1 MADKQ
6 IYIKISA
13 DSAQPVAA
21 VKAMRNELS
30 RLEKAYNAI
39 NTSTATG
46 AQRAQKLQK
55 EMADLRALIKQQEAD
70 MKKVEKVI
78 TNLSNASLSQ
88 LNQAL
93 RQVKKEMSRTSESS
107 PKLEELRQKYKAIT
121 DQIKVMQGEMLN
133 IKKHMGE
140 LSTQTDSWLQR
151 AINQQK
157 QLVASTQKTS
167 SAYQS
172 QVNILHQLQNE
183 QTRRAVA
190 TISGGGASAD
200 ALRSA
205 RANLASYRDQLGKGG
220 ILPASGNV
228 AAEIERINAELKKCD
243 DQLDAIA
250 GKEKQIELTTD
261 QLQQKADNI
270 ILDPKK
276 FSPKEIKAA
285 IDEIQRKLST
295 LGTGDTARKKLNEQM
310 KQLQNILAG
319 VDHELVD
326 IGNLLQ
332 PANLRKAPLETLQK
346 AAKQLETEMA
356 KLNRDQQQYIDKQK
370 QLAAIRGEIE
380 RTTGAINKQ
389 GSAWK
394 TTFRNI
400 SMYFGVFQLFSIA
413 QQKLQGM
420 LQSNLAYS
428 DQLADIR
435 KVTGLATK
443 EVNELSE
450 SLAKINTRSTV
461 QDLADLAYQGGKMG
475 FGKYGVEGMS
485 AFVRAADQVKVALSD
500 DLGDDSLL
508 QISKLVDT
516 MGLIPKLGVERSM
529 LAVGSSINQLSATS
543 TASGTHIV
551 DFAKRLTGL
560 SRITG
565 ITTPELLA
573 LGSAADALGQAPEVA
588 ATAFGKL
595 FTSLQTNHN
604 LIEQQ
609 LNMEKG
615 TINNLFSQGK
625 AMEAILQIMEKM
637 REKGNMNALG
647 NIWKDLGSEGQR
659 LIGVMA
665 TMSKNV
671 DTVRAHVEESNE
683 AFAEATSLTNEY
695 ALKQDT
701 ANAILEKGNNL
712 WAKAFTNPEG
722 VDMVK
727 QMAQAWYDLSK
738 SMTSNEASMWIMK
751 NLLGLIAAELKILL
765 ALLPAILTGLLF
777 KGASVAII
785 GLASSIGLM
794 GKASVLATLQTN
806 GLVAAWHALN
816 TAQKMNVIGLCISL
830 LTGLAIAIGSVIK
843 SGQKA
848 TTWMQG
854 FNSTMSDF
862 NREFAIADDRLKR
875 FKKAIDEAA
884 NGSRQ
889 RAAAIRNFNKEY
901 GQYLSKML
909 TEKSTAYDVAKAYK
923 EVVKQL
929 RAKIALQMKE
939 KDITSQVAPRVGWSA
954 DRLTEYDN
962 VAGGS
967 AYNGTWLKAY
977 VDDMQK
983 AGKSVEE
990 INKDLARKLGVN
1002 GEIAADAYKSRSSKS
1017 PTEWFD
1023 VQGYV
1028 RDMRMNSGPE
1038 STLTPNEV
1046 RANNTRALTQA
1057 ERMLYAATR
1066 YATQAYSATNAMNRV
1081 NKKWKPFEDD
1091 LVTATEDESP
1101 GALDNDAPD
1110 KEAERRRKQAE
1121 NDQKRAWR
1129 EDMAQAQSEA
1139 KAIIDNIKNFY
1150 QRQITEV
1157 LRTANEQNWDT
1168 TLTQAAVRAVEGRM
1182 NLALS
1187 NARKGIAGVKNTW
1200 DEFKMTMN
1208 DDMREHADEVGYNE
1222 SKQLLDAIQNNN
1234 LEALRQKIST
1244 LSKNLNMPETAAID
1258 AIWKNASL
1266 NEKANETAEQKRR
1279 KEINNRLLE
1288 RNYTRKVDDEYTQ
1301 SMETLGFFDIDEKQL
1316 QVLMGKDEK
1325 AIETLLNKRSE
1336 DIANLLKNAREN
1348 IVELYNTDVSTES
1361 GRNRLMEILFG
1372 KDWDQDDTELKQI
1385 MELYGN
1391 DMQVFYNELLKYS
1404 DAYTMALKKAHE
1416 EQKKILD
1423 FKWERSA
1430 QYKANQAAQDDAN
1443 MLASGVG
1450 QFSAK
1455 FQKKKEAGE
1464 DVPRND
1470 VYGTSSFIS
1479 SMGHD
1484 PEIDSYRLK
1493 MEAAAAYYDF
1503 LKAHQADA
1511 ETMRNAEQAVLRSEM
1526 EYAKAV
1532 AEQMKQ
1538 RINDVYQL
1546 ATPVEEFGTAMGKA
1560 FATMTQDAE
1569 AGRAAIREAI
1579 GDMIN
1584 GFMEQTVKMTE
1595 EWIKRRIMQQMNDRL
1610 TSTAMKQAADEQVGI
1625 EEDKQDKITD
1635 TTQKGGKKKQ
1645 SIFSSI
1651 GSAITS
1657 IFKRQEKKEVSMEEG
1672 KQSEILNIQKE
1683 GGEAQEILNV
1693 GVKSSIADVTQEI
1706 GSQTLQTEQAQAT
1719 QEVQTESAKTQANT
1733 VMGIASGASKI
1744 IGSLGWWGIPLV
1756 AVITALLNGLLSF
1769 AMSQVSSLF
1778 GGGSEAST
1786 SDSGPN
1792 VKLATGMLT
1801 YDSGNVQSVS
1811 GGSPAGSPSPSGYS
1825 PSATPVSSGS
1835 PAGYGGDRT
1844 PVLGTDGYVY
1854 QARQVPQLQTG
1865 LVTSPIATMVNGQPS
1880 LVGERGPEMVI
1891 GRETT
1896 AAMQMARPD
1905 LLAAIVKFDKNYSNG
1920 HAYRTYDEGNLSDFL
1935 GTDGTTTPDG
1945 SPSDNTITKEDIDD
1959 LRSTLSEF
1967 TAVMLAIKR
1976 NGLHVNKYGR
1986 GGITQESQDG
1996 ANFMRR
2002 NSGDRLWKG

>member
-183 QTRRAVA
+183 QARRAVA

-243 DQLDAIA
+243 DQLDVIA

-285 IDEIQRKLST
+285 IDEIQRKLSN

-380 RTTGAINKQ
+380 RTTGAINRQ

-443 EVNELSE
+443 EVNDLSE
-450 SLAKINTRSTV
+450 SLAKISTRSTV

-529 LAVGSSINQLSATS
+529 LSVGSAINQLSATS

-615 TINNLFSQGK
+615 TINNLFQQGK

-794 GKASVLATLQTN
+794 GKASVLATLQTK

-967 AYNGTWLKAY
+967 PYNGTWLKAY
-977 VDDMQK
+977 VEDMQK
-983 AGKSVEE
+983 AGKSVEA

-1023 VQGYV
+1023 VHGYV

-1057 ERMLYAATR
+1057 EQMLYAATR
-1066 YATQAYSATNAMNRV
+1066 YASQAYSATNALNRV

-1110 KEAERRRKQAE
+1110 KEAERRRKAEEAARRKALRQEMREEQGKAQAIVDNVKNYYERQIAAITEMATKTGMDSELQKKLVDGMTIRMNNALANVRQAIAGTE
-1121 NDQKRAWR
+1121 NDW
-1129 EDMAQAQSEA
+1129 AQFRQSMINDLYEP
-1139 KAIIDNIKNFY
+1139 
-1150 QRQITEV
+1150 
-1157 LRTANEQNWDT
+1157 
-1168 TLTQAAVRAVEGRM
+1168 
-1182 NLALS
+1182 LS
-1187 NARKGIAGVKNTW
+1187 
-1200 DEFKMTMN
+1200 
-1208 DDMREHADEVGYNE
+1208 ADGTNQ
-1222 SKQLLDAIQNNN
+1222 STQLLDNIIHNDVEK
-1234 LEALRQKIST
+1234 LKDMITT
-1244 LSKNLNMPETAAID
+1244 LSKELGQNGSVLLD
-1258 AIWKNASL
+1258 QIWRKATENELKNV
-1266 NEKANETAEQKRR
+1266 NQQNKAYQDRQKV
-1279 KEINNRLLE
+1279 LLE
-1288 RNYTRKVDDEYTQ
+1288 KNYTGKVNLDYENQMEQFGVAELTSEQVAQMMGWSQKGNNEAIQQFIDDRTAQ
-1301 SMETLGFFDIDEKQL
+1301 WQ
-1316 QVLMGKDEK
+1316 K
-1325 AIETLLNKRSE
+1325 AFT
-1336 DIANLLKNAREN
+1336 ATREN
-1348 IVELYNTDVSTES
+1348 IVELLSVDANSEDAPDKVLT
-1361 GRNRLMEILFG
+1361 ILFG
-1372 KDWDQDDTELKQI
+1372 KEYKSYLAGTGLSSLLNMSADQFK
-1385 MELYGN
+1385 
-1391 DMQVFYNELLKYS
+1391 VFYQKLIEYS
-1404 DAYTMALKKAHE
+1404 DAYTDAQKKAYDE
-1416 EQKKILD
+1416 AKRRAD
-1423 FKWERSA
+1423 FVFNNNPTIQSIDKSTQQLSTINSDTQRFESD
-1430 QYKANQAAQDDAN
+1430 KN
-1443 MLASGVG
+1443 VG
-1450 QFSAK
+1450 Q
-1455 FQKKKEAGE
+1455 Q
-1464 DVPRND
+1464 
-1470 VYGTSSFIS
+1470 
-1479 SMGHD
+1479 MGMSWNMDSD
-1484 PEIDSYRLK
+1484 PEILRYRLLA
-1493 MEAAAAYYDF
+1493 ERARLYYEDM
-1503 LKAHQADA
+1503 A
-1511 ETMRNAEQAVLRSEM
+1511 RLRE
-1526 EYAKAV
+1526 
-1532 AEQMKQ
+1532 
-1538 RINDVYQL
+1538 
-1546 ATPVEEFGTAMGKA
+1546 
-1560 FATMTQDAE
+1560 
-1569 AGRAAIREAI
+1569 
-1579 GDMIN
+1579 
-1584 GFMEQTVKMTE
+1584 
-1595 EWIKRRIMQQMNDRL
+1595 
-1610 TSTAMKQAADEQVGI
+1610 
-1625 EEDKQDKITD
+1625 QDKISEQQLTD
-1635 TTQKGGKKKQ
+1635 
-1645 SIFSSI
+1645 
-1651 GSAITS
+1651 A
-1657 IFKRQEKKEVSMEEG
+1657 KRQMMEA
-1672 KQSEILNIQKE
+1672 QSEMADSVARKFQERVSLLQNSSEPLNTFAE
-1683 GGEAQEILNV
+1683 GVGESLGNMIY
-1693 GVKSSIADVTQEI
+1693 D
-1706 GSQTLQTEQAQAT
+1706 TEQSDVKFKDLLKDMLKSYVKMSLQLIAQDLTRRVTKQLYYRQEEADETMHQATMLQIQQLYQSLMLTAQAT
-1719 QEVQTESAKTQANT
+1719 GDAARLTQHSTSNATELADEAGATTGK
-1733 VMGIASGASKI
+1733 VGLGIAGGAAKI
-1744 IGSLGWWGIPLV
+1744 IGTLGWWGIPLIG
-1756 AVITALLNGLLSF
+1756 VITALLMGLLSW
-1769 AMSQVSSLF
+1769 AIGLAF
-1778 GGGSEAST
+1778 GGDE
-1786 SDSGPN
+1786 SGGADAATPS

-1811 GGSPAGSPSPSGYS
+1811 GGSPAGNPSPSGYS
-1825 PSATPVSSGS
+1825 PSATPASSGS

-1945 SPSDNTITKEDIDD
+1945 SPSDNTLTKEDIDG

-1976 NGLHVNKYGR
+1976 DGLHVNKFGR
-1986 GGITQESQDG
+1986 GSITQESQDG

>member
-30 RLEKAYNAI
+30 RLQKAYDAI

-70 MKKVEKVI
+70 MNKVSKVI

-93 RQVKKEMSRTSESS
+93 RQVKKEISRTSESS

-121 DQIKVMQGEMLN
+121 DQIKVMNGEMIN

-157 QLVASTQKTS
+157 QLVESTQKTS
-167 SAYQS
+167 SAYQG

-183 QTRRAVA
+183 QARRAVS
-190 TISGGGASAD
+190 TISDGGASAD
-200 ALRSA
+200 ALRTA
-205 RANLASYRDQLGKGG
+205 RANLVSYRDQLGKGG

-228 AAEIERINAELKKCD
+228 ATEIERINAELKKCD

-250 GKEKQIELTTD
+250 GKERQIELTTD

-276 FSPKEIKAA
+276 FSPKEIKTA
-285 IDEIQRKLST
+285 IDEIQKKLNN
-295 LGTGDTARKKLNEQM
+295 LGTNDTARKKLNEQM
-310 KQLQNILAG
+310 KQLKNILDG
-319 VDHELVD
+319 VDHELVN
-326 IGNLLQ
+326 IGDLLK
-332 PANLRKAPLETLQK
+332 PGNLRKAPLETLQK
-346 AAKQLETEMA
+346 AAKQLENEMA

-380 RTTGAINKQ
+380 RTTGAINRQ

-443 EVNELSE
+443 EVNELSD
-450 SLAKINTRSTV
+450 SLATLNTRSTV

-475 FGKYGVEGMS
+475 FGQYGVEGMA

-671 DTVRAHVEESNE
+671 DTVRAHVEESNV
-683 AFAEATSLTNEY
+683 AFEEATSLTNEY

-751 NLLGLIAAELKILL
+751 NLLGLIAGELKILL

-777 KGASVAII
+777 KGASVAIV

-794 GKASVLATLQTN
+794 GKNAVLATLQTK

-830 LTGLAIAIGSVIK
+830 LTGLAIAIASVIK
-843 SGQKA
+843 KGNEA
-848 TTWMQG
+848 TQWMQG

-875 FKKAIDEAA
+875 FKKAIDDAA
-884 NGSRQ
+884 TGSRQ

-909 TEKSTAYDVAKAYK
+909 TEKSTADDIAKAYK

-939 KDITSQVAPRVGWSA
+939 KDITSQVAPRIGWSA

-967 AYNGTWLKAY
+967 AYNGTWLKGY
-977 VDDMQK
+977 VEDMQK

-990 INKDLARKLGVN
+990 INKDLAKKLGVN

-1023 VQGYV
+1023 VQGYA
-1028 RDMRMNSGPE
+1028 RDMRMNSGLE
-1038 STLTPNEV
+1038 STLTPNEI

-1057 ERMLYAATR
+1057 EQMLYAATR
-1066 YATQAYSATNAMNRV
+1066 YASQAYSASNAMNRV
-1081 NKKWKPFEDD
+1081 NKKWKPFEED
-1091 LVTATEDESP
+1091 LSTVTDETP
-1101 GALDNDAPD
+1101 GTLDNDAVD
-1110 KEAERRRKQAE
+1110 KEAEKRRKAEEAARRKALRAEMKEEQAKAQAIVDNVKNYYERQIAAITEMATKTGMDSELQKKLIDGMTVRMNNALANVRQAIAGTE
-1121 NDQKRAWR
+1121 NDWADFRQSMINDLYEPLS
-1129 EDMAQAQSEA
+1129 EDGTNQS
-1139 KAIIDNIKNFY
+1139 
-1150 QRQITEV
+1150 T
-1157 LRTANEQNWDT
+1157 
-1168 TLTQAAVRAVEGRM
+1168 
-1182 NLALS
+1182 
-1187 NARKGIAGVKNTW
+1187 
-1200 DEFKMTMN
+1200 
-1208 DDMREHADEVGYNE
+1208 
-1222 SKQLLDAIQNNN
+1222 QLLDNIIHNDIDKLKEMITVLSKELGQNGSVLLDQIWRKATENQLANAKQENKAYQERQKVLLEKNYTGKVNLDYENQMEQFGVAELTSEQIAKMMGWSQKGNNEAIQQF
-1234 LEALRQKIST
+1234 LDDRTEQWQKAFASARKNVVDL
-1244 LSKNLNMPETAAID
+1244 LSVD
-1258 AIWKNASL
+1258 AN
-1266 NEKANETAEQKRR
+1266 
-1279 KEINNRLLE
+1279 
-1288 RNYTRKVDDEYTQ
+1288 
-1301 SMETLGFFDIDEKQL
+1301 
-1316 QVLMGKDEK
+1316 
-1325 AIETLLNKRSE
+1325 SE
-1336 DIANLLKNAREN
+1336 DAPDKVL
-1348 IVELYNTDVSTES
+1348 T
-1361 GRNRLMEILFG
+1361 ILFG
-1372 KDWDQDDTELKQI
+1372 KDYKSYLAGTGLSSLLNMSADQFK
-1385 MELYGN
+1385 
-1391 DMQVFYNELLKYS
+1391 VFYQKLIEYS
-1404 DAYTMALKKAHE
+1404 DAYTDAQKKAYDE
-1416 EQKKILD
+1416 AKRRAD
-1423 FKWERSA
+1423 FIFNNNPTIQSIDQSTQQLSTINSDQQRFESDK
-1430 QYKANQAAQDDAN
+1430 NI
-1443 MLASGVG
+1443 G
-1450 QFSAK
+1450 Q
-1455 FQKKKEAGE
+1455 Q
-1464 DVPRND
+1464 
-1470 VYGTSSFIS
+1470 
-1479 SMGHD
+1479 MGMSWNIDSD
-1484 PEIDSYRLK
+1484 PEILRYRLLAERARLYYEDMARLREQDK
-1493 MEAAAAYYDF
+1493 ISEQQLTDAKRQMMEAQSNMADQVARKFHERVSLLQNFSEPLNTFAEGVGESLGNMIYDTEQSDVKMKDLLKDMLKSYVKMSLQLIAQDLTRRVTKQLYYRQEEMD
-1503 LKAHQADA
+1503 
-1511 ETMRNAEQAVLRSEM
+1511 ETMHQQTMLQIQQLYQSLMLTAQTTGDAARLTQHATSNATELS
-1526 EYAKAV
+1526 
-1532 AEQMKQ
+1532 
-1538 RINDVYQL
+1538 
-1546 ATPVEEFGTAMGKA
+1546 
-1560 FATMTQDAE
+1560 AE
-1569 AGRAAIREAI
+1569 AGATT
-1579 GDMIN
+1579 G
-1584 GFMEQTVKMTE
+1584 K
-1595 EWIKRRIMQQMNDRL
+1595 
-1610 TSTAMKQAADEQVGI
+1610 VG
-1625 EEDKQDKITD
+1625 
-1635 TTQKGGKKKQ
+1635 
-1645 SIFSSI
+1645 
-1651 GSAITS
+1651 
-1657 IFKRQEKKEVSMEEG
+1657 
-1672 KQSEILNIQKE
+1672 L
-1683 GGEAQEILNV
+1683 
-1693 GVKSSIADVTQEI
+1693 
-1706 GSQTLQTEQAQAT
+1706 
-1719 QEVQTESAKTQANT
+1719 
-1733 VMGIASGASKI
+1733 GIAGGAAKI
-1744 IGSLGWWGIPLV
+1744 IGTLGFWGIPLIG
-1756 AVITALLNGLLSF
+1756 VITALLMGLLSW
-1769 AMSQVSSLF
+1769 AIGLAF
-1778 GGGSEAST
+1778 GGD
-1786 SDSGPN
+1786 DSGASASDATPN

-1801 YDSGNVQSVS
+1801 YDSGNVQSV
-1811 GGSPAGSPSPSGYS
+1811 GNGSPVASPSGYA
-1825 PSATPVSSGS
+1825 PSASPGGSGAPVGS
-1835 PAGYGGDRT
+1835 AGGDRT
-1844 PVLGTDGYVY
+1844 PVLGSDGYVY

-1920 HAYRTYDEGNLSDFL
+1920 HAYRTYDEGNLSDFA
-1935 GTDGTTTPDG
+1935 TVPDG
-1945 SPSDNTITKEDIDD
+1945 SPSGEGTLTKEDIDG
-1959 LRSTLSEF
+1959 LRSSLSEF

-1986 GGITQESQDG
+1986 GGIAQESQDG

>member
-30 RLEKAYNAI
+30 RLQKAYDAI

-93 RQVKKEMSRTSESS
+93 RQVKKEISRTSESS

-121 DQIKVMQGEMLN
+121 DQIKVMNGEMIN

-157 QLVASTQKTS
+157 QLVESTQKTS
-167 SAYQS
+167 SAYQG

-183 QTRRAVA
+183 QARRAVS
-190 TISGGGASAD
+190 TISDGGASAD
-200 ALRSA
+200 ALRTA
-205 RANLASYRDQLGKGG
+205 RANLVSYRDQLGKGG

-228 AAEIERINAELKKCD
+228 ATEIERINAELKKCD

-285 IDEIQRKLST
+285 IDEIQKKLNN
-295 LGTGDTARKKLNEQM
+295 LGTNDTARKKLNEQM
-310 KQLQNILAG
+310 KQLKNILDG
-319 VDHELVD
+319 VDHELVN
-326 IGNLLQ
+326 IGDLLK
-332 PANLRKAPLETLQK
+332 PGNLRKAPLETLQK
-346 AAKQLETEMA
+346 AAKQLENEMA

-380 RTTGAINKQ
+380 RTTGAINRQ

-443 EVNELSE
+443 EVNELSD
-450 SLAKINTRSTV
+450 SLATLNTRSTV

-671 DTVRAHVEESNE
+671 DTVRAHVEESNV
-683 AFAEATSLTNEY
+683 AFEEATSLTNEY

-727 QMAQAWYDLSK
+727 QMALAWYDLSK

-794 GKASVLATLQTN
+794 GKNAVLATLQTK

-830 LTGLAIAIGSVIK
+830 LTGLAIAIASVIK
-843 SGQKA
+843 KGNEA

-909 TEKSTAYDVAKAYK
+909 TEKSTAADIAKAYK

-967 AYNGTWLKAY
+967 AYNGTWLKGY

-1023 VQGYV
+1023 VHGYA
-1028 RDMRMNSGPE
+1028 RDMRMNSGLE
-1038 STLTPNEV
+1038 STLTPNEI

-1057 ERMLYAATR
+1057 EQMLYAATR
-1066 YATQAYSATNAMNRV
+1066 YASQAYSATNAMNRV
-1081 NKKWKPFEDD
+1081 NKKWKPFEED
-1091 LVTATEDESP
+1091 LSTVTDETP
-1101 GALDNDAPD
+1101 GTLDNDAPD
-1110 KEAERRRKQAE
+1110 KEAEKRRKAEEAARRKALRAEMKEEQAKAQAIVDNVKNYYERQIAAITEMATKTGMDSELQKKLVDGMTVRMNNALANVRQAIAGTE
-1121 NDQKRAWR
+1121 NDWTQFRQSMINDLYEPLS
-1129 EDMAQAQSEA
+1129 EDGTNQS
-1139 KAIIDNIKNFY
+1139 
-1150 QRQITEV
+1150 T
-1157 LRTANEQNWDT
+1157 
-1168 TLTQAAVRAVEGRM
+1168 
-1182 NLALS
+1182 
-1187 NARKGIAGVKNTW
+1187 
-1200 DEFKMTMN
+1200 
-1208 DDMREHADEVGYNE
+1208 
-1222 SKQLLDAIQNNN
+1222 QLLDNIIHNDIDK
-1234 LEALRQKIST
+1234 LKEMIMV
-1244 LSKNLNMPETAAID
+1244 LSKELGQNGSVLLD
-1258 AIWKNASL
+1258 QIWRKATE
-1266 NEKANETAEQKRR
+1266 NE
-1279 KEINNRLLE
+1279 
-1288 RNYTRKVDDEYTQ
+1288 
-1301 SMETLGFFDIDEKQL
+1301 
-1316 QVLMGKDEK
+1316 
-1325 AIETLLNKRSE
+1325 
-1336 DIANLLKNAREN
+1336 LKNANQQNKAYQERQKVLLEKNYTGKVNLDYEN
-1348 IVELYNTDVSTES
+1348 QMEQFGVAELTSEQIAQMMGWSQKGNNEAIQQFLDDRTEQWQKAFAS
-1361 GRNRLMEILFG
+1361 ARKNVVDLLSVDANSEDAPDKVLTILFG
-1372 KDWDQDDTELKQI
+1372 KDYKSYLAGTGLSSLLNMSADQFK
-1385 MELYGN
+1385 
-1391 DMQVFYNELLKYS
+1391 VFYQKLIEYS
-1404 DAYTMALKKAHE
+1404 DAYTDAQKKAYDE
-1416 EQKKILD
+1416 AKRRAD
-1423 FKWERSA
+1423 FIFNNNPTIQSIDQSTQQLSTINSDQQRFESDK
-1430 QYKANQAAQDDAN
+1430 NI
-1443 MLASGVG
+1443 G
-1450 QFSAK
+1450 Q
-1455 FQKKKEAGE
+1455 Q
-1464 DVPRND
+1464 
-1470 VYGTSSFIS
+1470 
-1479 SMGHD
+1479 MGMSWNIDSD
-1484 PEIDSYRLK
+1484 PEILRYRLLAERARLYYEDMARLREQDK
-1493 MEAAAAYYDF
+1493 ISEQQLTDAKRQMMEAQSNMADQVARKFHERVSLLQNFSEPLNTFAEGVGESLGNMIYDTEQSDVKMKDLLKDMLKSYVKMSLQLIAQDLTRRVTKQLYYRQEEMD
-1503 LKAHQADA
+1503 
-1511 ETMRNAEQAVLRSEM
+1511 ETMHQQTMLQIQQLYQSLMLTAQTTGDAARLTQHATSNATELS
-1526 EYAKAV
+1526 
-1532 AEQMKQ
+1532 
-1538 RINDVYQL
+1538 
-1546 ATPVEEFGTAMGKA
+1546 
-1560 FATMTQDAE
+1560 AE
-1569 AGRAAIREAI
+1569 AGATT
-1579 GDMIN
+1579 G
-1584 GFMEQTVKMTE
+1584 K
-1595 EWIKRRIMQQMNDRL
+1595 
-1610 TSTAMKQAADEQVGI
+1610 VG
-1625 EEDKQDKITD
+1625 
-1635 TTQKGGKKKQ
+1635 
-1645 SIFSSI
+1645 
-1651 GSAITS
+1651 
-1657 IFKRQEKKEVSMEEG
+1657 
-1672 KQSEILNIQKE
+1672 L
-1683 GGEAQEILNV
+1683 
-1693 GVKSSIADVTQEI
+1693 
-1706 GSQTLQTEQAQAT
+1706 
-1719 QEVQTESAKTQANT
+1719 
-1733 VMGIASGASKI
+1733 GIAGGAAKI
-1744 IGSLGWWGIPLV
+1744 IGTLGFWGIPLIG
-1756 AVITALLNGLLSF
+1756 VITALLMGLLSW
-1769 AMSQVSSLF
+1769 AIGLAF
-1778 GGGSEAST
+1778 GGD
-1786 SDSGPN
+1786 DSGASASDATPN

-1801 YDSGNVQSVS
+1801 YDSGNVQSV
-1811 GGSPAGSPSPSGYS
+1811 GNGSPVASPSGYA
-1825 PSATPVSSGS
+1825 PSASPGGSGA
-1835 PAGYGGDRT
+1835 PAGAAGGDRT
-1844 PVLGTDGYVY
+1844 PVLGSDGYVY

-1920 HAYRTYDEGNLSDFL
+1920 HAYRTYDEGNLSDFA
-1935 GTDGTTTPDG
+1935 TVPDG
-1945 SPSDNTITKEDIDD
+1945 SPSGEGTLTKEDIDG
-1959 LRSTLSEF
+1959 LRSSLSEF
-1967 TAVMLAIKR
+1967 TAVMLSIKR

-1986 GGITQESQDG
+1986 GGIAQESQDG

>member
-183 QTRRAVA
+183 QARRAVA

-285 IDEIQRKLST
+285 IDEIQRKLSN

-380 RTTGAINKQ
+380 RTTGAINRQ

-615 TINNLFSQGK
+615 TINNLFQQGK

-671 DTVRAHVEESNE
+671 DTVRDHVDEANE
-683 AFAEATSLTNEY
+683 AFSEATSLTNEY

-701 ANAILEKGNNL
+701 ANAILEKANNL
-712 WAKAFTNPEG
+712 WEKAFVYPGG
-722 VDMVK
+722 VANVK
-727 QMAQAWYDLSK
+727 EMAQAWYDLSEAL
-738 SMTSNEASMWIMK
+738 TSSTLYMGEMKVALWMIIEAVKLLITLLPTLIEFFLFKGIAAGAMALYRGFVALRASIIGATAAQVGLNAAMK
-751 NLLGLIAAELKILL
+751 ANLFGLIA
-765 ALLPAILTGLLF
+765 
-777 KGASVAII
+777 S
-785 GLASSIGLM
+785 
-794 GKASVLATLQTN
+794 
-806 GLVAAWHALN
+806 LVA
-816 TAQKMNVIGLCISL
+816 TAVGWLISY
-830 LTGLAIAIGSVIK
+830 A
-843 SGQKA
+843 
-848 TTWMQG
+848 
-854 FNSTMSDF
+854 
-862 NREFAIADDRLKR
+862 
-875 FKKAIDEAA
+875 KKADEAA
-884 NGSRQ
+884 ESQQTVN
-889 RAAAIRNFNKEY
+889 RALAEAQAEYLKLKRKLDDYVKAMSQANLAEETRRKLLRGFNRDYKEY
-901 GQYLSKML
+901 LDKLGIEVNNVNQLRGAY
-909 TEKSTAYDVAKAYK
+909 EKLNSEIKKKAYFELREKTLSSYVGDAQQTQADAMIKFQKVMQKYGMNVNADYVVNNQHLGMVGAVKGVYQQAYPNAKFDNRHNNGMGRFYPAMSTDSGATWQEISLDPAGLNTKAMDQMEEVSNAVNDIIIAFRDVRTKTK
-923 EVVKQL
+923 EVHDAFDGL
-929 RAKIALQMKE
+929 
-939 KDITSQVAPRVGWSA
+939 VGDWDA
-954 DRLTEYDN
+954 DFKSLT
-962 VAGGS
+962 
-967 AYNGTWLKAY
+967 
-977 VDDMQK
+977 
-983 AGKSVEE
+983 
-990 INKDLARKLGVN
+990 
-1002 GEIAADAYKSRSSKS
+1002 
-1017 PTEWFD
+1017 
-1023 VQGYV
+1023 
-1028 RDMRMNSGPE
+1028 
-1038 STLTPNEV
+1038 
-1046 RANNTRALTQA
+1046 
-1057 ERMLYAATR
+1057 
-1066 YATQAYSATNAMNRV
+1066 
-1081 NKKWKPFEDD
+1081 
-1091 LVTATEDESP
+1091 ESP
-1101 GALDNDAPD
+1101 GALDNEAPD
-1110 KEAERRRKQAE
+1110 KDAERLRKQAE

-1168 TLTQAAVRAVEGRM
+1168 TLTQSAVRAVEGRM

-1200 DEFKMTMN
+1200 EEFKMTMN
-1208 DDMREHADEVGYNE
+1208 DDMREQADEVGYNE

-1234 LEALRQKIST
+1234 LEALRQKMAT
-1244 LSKNLNMPETAAID
+1244 LSKNLNMPETAAVD

-1316 QVLMGKDEK
+1316 QILMGKDEK
-1325 AIETLLNKRSE
+1325 AIETLMNKRSE

-1372 KDWDQDDTELKQI
+1372 KDWNQDDTELKQI
-1385 MELYGN
+1385 MKLYGD

-1430 QYKANQAAQDDAN
+1430 QYKVNQAAQDDAK

-1450 QFSAK
+1450 QYSAK

-1532 AEQMKQ
+1532 SEQMKE

-1546 ATPVEEFGTAMGKA
+1546 ATPVEEFGTSMGKA

-1693 GVKSSIADVTQEI
+1693 GVKSSISDVTREI
-1706 GSQTLQTEQAQAT
+1706 GNQTLQTEQAQAT

-1811 GGSPAGSPSPSGYS
+1811 GGSPAGSPSPSGYA
-1825 PSATPVSSGS
+1825 PSASPGGSGVPVGS
-1835 PAGYGGDRT
+1835 AGGDRT

-1945 SPSDNTITKEDIDD
+1945 SPSGNALTKEDIDG

-1996 ANFMRR
+1996 VNFMRR

>member
-6 IYIKISA
+6 IYIEISA

-30 RLEKAYNAI
+30 RLQKAYDAI

-70 MKKVEKVI
+70 MNKVSKVI

-93 RQVKKEMSRTSESS
+93 RQVKKEISRTSESS

-121 DQIKVMQGEMLN
+121 DQIKVMNGEMIN

-157 QLVASTQKTS
+157 QLVESTQKTS
-167 SAYQS
+167 SAYQG

-183 QTRRAVA
+183 QARRAVS
-190 TISGGGASAD
+190 TISDGGASAD
-200 ALRSA
+200 ALRTA
-205 RANLASYRDQLGKGG
+205 RANLVSYRDQLDKGG

-228 AAEIERINAELKKCD
+228 ATEIERINAELKKCD

-285 IDEIQRKLST
+285 IDEIQKKLNN
-295 LGTGDTARKKLNEQM
+295 LGTNDTARKKLNEQM
-310 KQLQNILAG
+310 KQLKNILDG
-319 VDHELVD
+319 VDHELVN
-326 IGNLLQ
+326 IGDLLK

-346 AAKQLETEMA
+346 AAKQLENEMA

-380 RTTGAINKQ
+380 RTTGAINRQ

-443 EVNELSE
+443 EVNELSD
-450 SLAKINTRSTV
+450 SLATLNTRSTV

-475 FGKYGVEGMS
+475 FGQYGVEGMA

-671 DTVRAHVEESNE
+671 DTVRAHVEESNV
-683 AFAEATSLTNEY
+683 AFEEATSLTNEY

-751 NLLGLIAAELKILL
+751 NLLGLIAGELKILL

-794 GKASVLATLQTN
+794 GKNAVLATLQTK

-830 LTGLAIAIGSVIK
+830 LTGLAIAIASVIK
-843 SGQKA
+843 KGNEA
-848 TTWMQG
+848 TQWMQG

-875 FKKAIDEAA
+875 FKKAIDDAA
-884 NGSRQ
+884 TGSRQ

-909 TEKSTAYDVAKAYK
+909 TEKSTADDIAKAYK

-939 KDITSQVAPRVGWSA
+939 KDITSQVAPRIGWSA

-977 VDDMQK
+977 VDDMRA
-983 AGKSVEE
+983 AGKSVED
-990 INKDLARKLGVN
+990 INNDLAKKLGVE
-1002 GEIAADAYKSRSSKS
+1002 GKVARDAYNRRSDK
-1017 PTEWFD
+1017 TLRTTFFD
-1023 VQGYV
+1023 QESYQAQAQY
-1028 RDMRMNSGPE
+1028 DMDGGFAAARN
-1038 STLTPNEV
+1038 T
-1046 RANNTRALTQA
+1046 TRALTQA
-1057 ERMLYAATR
+1057 EQMLYAATR
-1066 YATQAYSATNAMNRV
+1066 YATQAYSASNAMNRV
-1081 NKKWKPFEDD
+1081 NKKWKPFEED
-1091 LVTATEDESP
+1091 LSTVTDETP
-1101 GALDNDAPD
+1101 GTLDNDAPD
-1110 KEAERRRKQAE
+1110 KEAEKRRKAEEAARRKALRAEMKEEQAKAQAIVDNVKNYYERQIAAITEMATKTGMDSELQKKLVDGMTVRMNNALANVRQAIAGTE
-1121 NDQKRAWR
+1121 NDWADFRQSMINDLYEPLS
-1129 EDMAQAQSEA
+1129 EDGTNQS
-1139 KAIIDNIKNFY
+1139 
-1150 QRQITEV
+1150 T
-1157 LRTANEQNWDT
+1157 
-1168 TLTQAAVRAVEGRM
+1168 
-1182 NLALS
+1182 
-1187 NARKGIAGVKNTW
+1187 
-1200 DEFKMTMN
+1200 
-1208 DDMREHADEVGYNE
+1208 
-1222 SKQLLDAIQNNN
+1222 QLLDNIIHNDIDKLKEMITVLSKELGQNGSVLLDQIWRKATENQLANAKQENKAYQERQKVLLEKNYTGKVNLDYENQMEQFGVAELTSEQIAKMMGWSQKGNNEAIQQF
-1234 LEALRQKIST
+1234 LDDRTEQWQKAFASARKNVVDL
-1244 LSKNLNMPETAAID
+1244 LSVD
-1258 AIWKNASL
+1258 AN
-1266 NEKANETAEQKRR
+1266 
-1279 KEINNRLLE
+1279 
-1288 RNYTRKVDDEYTQ
+1288 
-1301 SMETLGFFDIDEKQL
+1301 
-1316 QVLMGKDEK
+1316 
-1325 AIETLLNKRSE
+1325 SE
-1336 DIANLLKNAREN
+1336 DAPDKVL
-1348 IVELYNTDVSTES
+1348 T
-1361 GRNRLMEILFG
+1361 ILFG
-1372 KDWDQDDTELKQI
+1372 KDYKSYLAGTGLSSLLNMSADQFK
-1385 MELYGN
+1385 
-1391 DMQVFYNELLKYS
+1391 VFYQKLIEYS
-1404 DAYTMALKKAHE
+1404 DAYTDAQKKAYDE
-1416 EQKKILD
+1416 AKRRAD
-1423 FKWERSA
+1423 FIFNNNPTIQSIDQSTQQLSTINSDQQRFESDK
-1430 QYKANQAAQDDAN
+1430 NI
-1443 MLASGVG
+1443 G
-1450 QFSAK
+1450 Q
-1455 FQKKKEAGE
+1455 Q
-1464 DVPRND
+1464 
-1470 VYGTSSFIS
+1470 
-1479 SMGHD
+1479 MGMSWNIDSD
-1484 PEIDSYRLK
+1484 PEILRYRLLAERARLYYEDMARLREQDEISEQQLTDAK
-1493 MEAAAAYYDF
+1493 RQMMEAQSNMADQVARKFHERVSLLQNFSEPLNTFAEGVGESLGNMIYDTEQSDVKMKDLLKDMLKSYVKMSLQLIAQDLTRRVTKQLYYRQEEMD
-1503 LKAHQADA
+1503 
-1511 ETMRNAEQAVLRSEM
+1511 ETMHQQTMLQIQQLYQSLMLTAQTTGDAARLTQHATSNATELS
-1526 EYAKAV
+1526 
-1532 AEQMKQ
+1532 
-1538 RINDVYQL
+1538 
-1546 ATPVEEFGTAMGKA
+1546 
-1560 FATMTQDAE
+1560 AE
-1569 AGRAAIREAI
+1569 AGATT
-1579 GDMIN
+1579 G
-1584 GFMEQTVKMTE
+1584 K
-1595 EWIKRRIMQQMNDRL
+1595 
-1610 TSTAMKQAADEQVGI
+1610 VG
-1625 EEDKQDKITD
+1625 
-1635 TTQKGGKKKQ
+1635 
-1645 SIFSSI
+1645 
-1651 GSAITS
+1651 
-1657 IFKRQEKKEVSMEEG
+1657 
-1672 KQSEILNIQKE
+1672 L
-1683 GGEAQEILNV
+1683 
-1693 GVKSSIADVTQEI
+1693 
-1706 GSQTLQTEQAQAT
+1706 
-1719 QEVQTESAKTQANT
+1719 
-1733 VMGIASGASKI
+1733 GIAGGAAKI
-1744 IGSLGWWGIPLV
+1744 IGTLGFWGIPLIG
-1756 AVITALLNGLLSF
+1756 VITALLMGLLSW
-1769 AMSQVSSLF
+1769 AIGLAF
-1778 GGGSEAST
+1778 GGD
-1786 SDSGPN
+1786 DSGASASDATPN

-1801 YDSGNVQSVS
+1801 YDSGNVQSV
-1811 GGSPAGSPSPSGYS
+1811 GNGSPVASPSGYA
-1825 PSATPVSSGS
+1825 PSASPGGSGA
-1835 PAGYGGDRT
+1835 PAGAAGGDRT
-1844 PVLGTDGYVY
+1844 PVLGSDGYVY

-1920 HAYRTYDEGNLSDFL
+1920 HAYRTYDEGNLSDFA
-1935 GTDGTTTPDG
+1935 TVPDG
-1945 SPSDNTITKEDIDD
+1945 SPSGEGTLTKEDIDG
-1959 LRSTLSEF
+1959 LRSSLSEF

-1986 GGITQESQDG
+1986 GGIAQESQDG

>member
-30 RLEKAYNAI
+30 RLQKAYDAI

-93 RQVKKEMSRTSESS
+93 RQVKKEISRTSESS

-121 DQIKVMQGEMLN
+121 DQIKVMNGEMIN

-157 QLVASTQKTS
+157 QLVESTQKTS
-167 SAYQS
+167 SAYQG

-183 QTRRAVA
+183 QARRAVS
-190 TISGGGASAD
+190 TISDGGASAD
-200 ALRSA
+200 ALRTA
-205 RANLASYRDQLGKGG
+205 RANLVSYRDQLGKGG

-228 AAEIERINAELKKCD
+228 ATEIERINAELKKCD

-285 IDEIQRKLST
+285 IDEIQKKLNN
-295 LGTGDTARKKLNEQM
+295 LGTNDTARKKLNEQM
-310 KQLQNILAG
+310 KQLKNILDG
-319 VDHELVD
+319 VDHELVN
-326 IGNLLQ
+326 IGDLLK
-332 PANLRKAPLETLQK
+332 PGNLRKAPLETLQK
-346 AAKQLETEMA
+346 AAKQLENEMA

-380 RTTGAINKQ
+380 RTTGAINRQ

-443 EVNELSE
+443 EVNELSD
-450 SLAKINTRSTV
+450 SLATLNTRSTV

-625 AMEAILQIMEKM
+625 AME
-637 REKGNMNALG
+637 EKGNMNALG

-671 DTVRAHVEESNE
+671 DTVRAHVEESNV
-683 AFAEATSLTNEY
+683 AFEEATSLTNEY

-727 QMAQAWYDLSK
+727 QMALAWYDLSK

-794 GKASVLATLQTN
+794 GKNAVLATLQTK

-830 LTGLAIAIGSVIK
+830 LTGLAIAIASVIK
-843 SGQKA
+843 KGNEA

-909 TEKSTAYDVAKAYK
+909 TEKSTAADIAKAYK

-967 AYNGTWLKAY
+967 AYNGTWLKGY

-1023 VQGYV
+1023 VHGYA
-1028 RDMRMNSGPE
+1028 RDMRMNSGLE
-1038 STLTPNEV
+1038 STLTPNEI

-1057 ERMLYAATR
+1057 EQMLYAATR
-1066 YATQAYSATNAMNRV
+1066 YASQAYSATNAMNRV
-1081 NKKWKPFEDD
+1081 NKKWKPFEED
-1091 LVTATEDESP
+1091 LSTVTDETP
-1101 GALDNDAPD
+1101 GTLDNDAPD
-1110 KEAERRRKQAE
+1110 KEAEKRRKAEEAARRKALRAEMKEEQAKAQAIVDNVKNYYERQIAAITEMATKTGMDSELQKKLVDGMTVRMNNALANVRQAIAGTE
-1121 NDQKRAWR
+1121 NDWTQFRQSMINDLYEPLS
-1129 EDMAQAQSEA
+1129 EDGTNQS
-1139 KAIIDNIKNFY
+1139 
-1150 QRQITEV
+1150 T
-1157 LRTANEQNWDT
+1157 
-1168 TLTQAAVRAVEGRM
+1168 
-1182 NLALS
+1182 
-1187 NARKGIAGVKNTW
+1187 
-1200 DEFKMTMN
+1200 
-1208 DDMREHADEVGYNE
+1208 
-1222 SKQLLDAIQNNN
+1222 QLLDNIIHNDIDK
-1234 LEALRQKIST
+1234 LKEMIMV
-1244 LSKNLNMPETAAID
+1244 LSKELGQNGSVLLD
-1258 AIWKNASL
+1258 QIWRKATE
-1266 NEKANETAEQKRR
+1266 NE
-1279 KEINNRLLE
+1279 
-1288 RNYTRKVDDEYTQ
+1288 
-1301 SMETLGFFDIDEKQL
+1301 
-1316 QVLMGKDEK
+1316 
-1325 AIETLLNKRSE
+1325 
-1336 DIANLLKNAREN
+1336 LKNANQQNKAYQERQKVLLEKNYTGKVNLDYEN
-1348 IVELYNTDVSTES
+1348 QMEQFGVAELTSEQIAQMMGWSQKGNNEAIQQFLDDRTEQWQKAFAS
-1361 GRNRLMEILFG
+1361 ARKNVVDLLSVDANSEDAPDKVLTILFG
-1372 KDWDQDDTELKQI
+1372 KDYKSYLAGTGLSSLLNMSADQFK
-1385 MELYGN
+1385 
-1391 DMQVFYNELLKYS
+1391 VFYQKLIEYS
-1404 DAYTMALKKAHE
+1404 DAYTDAQKKAYDE
-1416 EQKKILD
+1416 AKRRAD
-1423 FKWERSA
+1423 FIFNNNPTIQSIDQSTQQLSTINSDQQRFESDK
-1430 QYKANQAAQDDAN
+1430 NI
-1443 MLASGVG
+1443 G
-1450 QFSAK
+1450 Q
-1455 FQKKKEAGE
+1455 Q
-1464 DVPRND
+1464 
-1470 VYGTSSFIS
+1470 
-1479 SMGHD
+1479 MGMSWNIDSD
-1484 PEIDSYRLK
+1484 PEILRYRLLAERARLYYEDMARLREQDK
-1493 MEAAAAYYDF
+1493 ISEQQLTDAKRQMMEAQSNMADQVARKFHERVSLLQNFSEPLNTFAEGVGESLGNMIYDTEQSDVKMKDLLKDMLKSYVKMSLQLIAQDLTRRVTKQLYYRQEEMD
-1503 LKAHQADA
+1503 
-1511 ETMRNAEQAVLRSEM
+1511 ETMHQQTMLQIQQLYQSLMLTAQTTGDAARLTQHATSNATELS
-1526 EYAKAV
+1526 
-1532 AEQMKQ
+1532 
-1538 RINDVYQL
+1538 
-1546 ATPVEEFGTAMGKA
+1546 
-1560 FATMTQDAE
+1560 AE
-1569 AGRAAIREAI
+1569 AGATT
-1579 GDMIN
+1579 G
-1584 GFMEQTVKMTE
+1584 K
-1595 EWIKRRIMQQMNDRL
+1595 
-1610 TSTAMKQAADEQVGI
+1610 VG
-1625 EEDKQDKITD
+1625 
-1635 TTQKGGKKKQ
+1635 
-1645 SIFSSI
+1645 
-1651 GSAITS
+1651 
-1657 IFKRQEKKEVSMEEG
+1657 
-1672 KQSEILNIQKE
+1672 L
-1683 GGEAQEILNV
+1683 
-1693 GVKSSIADVTQEI
+1693 
-1706 GSQTLQTEQAQAT
+1706 
-1719 QEVQTESAKTQANT
+1719 
-1733 VMGIASGASKI
+1733 GIAGGAAKI
-1744 IGSLGWWGIPLV
+1744 IGTLGFWGIPLIG
-1756 AVITALLNGLLSF
+1756 VITALLMGLLSW
-1769 AMSQVSSLF
+1769 AIGLAF
-1778 GGGSEAST
+1778 GGD
-1786 SDSGPN
+1786 DSGASASDATPN

-1801 YDSGNVQSVS
+1801 YDSGNVQSV
-1811 GGSPAGSPSPSGYS
+1811 GNGSPVASPSGYA
-1825 PSATPVSSGS
+1825 PSASPGGSGA
-1835 PAGYGGDRT
+1835 PAGAAGGDRT
-1844 PVLGTDGYVY
+1844 PVLGSDGYVY

-1920 HAYRTYDEGNLSDFL
+1920 HAYRTYDEGNLSDFA
-1935 GTDGTTTPDG
+1935 TVPDG
-1945 SPSDNTITKEDIDD
+1945 SPSGEGTLTKEDIDG
-1959 LRSTLSEF
+1959 LRSSLSEF
-1967 TAVMLAIKR
+1967 TAVMLSIKR

-1986 GGITQESQDG
+1986 GGIAQESQDG

>member
-30 RLEKAYNAI
+30 RLQKAYDAI

-93 RQVKKEMSRTSESS
+93 RQVKKEISRTSESS

-121 DQIKVMQGEMLN
+121 DQIKVMNGEMIN

-157 QLVASTQKTS
+157 QLVESTQKTS
-167 SAYQS
+167 SAYQG

-183 QTRRAVA
+183 QARRAVS
-190 TISGGGASAD
+190 TISDGGASAD
-200 ALRSA
+200 ALRTA
-205 RANLASYRDQLGKGG
+205 RANLVSYRDQLGKGG

-228 AAEIERINAELKKCD
+228 ATEIERINAELKKCD

-285 IDEIQRKLST
+285 IDEIQKKLNN
-295 LGTGDTARKKLNEQM
+295 LGTNDTARKKLNEQM
-310 KQLQNILAG
+310 KQLKNILDG
-319 VDHELVD
+319 VDHELVN
-326 IGNLLQ
+326 IGDLLK
-332 PANLRKAPLETLQK
+332 PGNLRKAPLETLQK
-346 AAKQLETEMA
+346 AAKQLENEMA

-380 RTTGAINKQ
+380 RTTGAINRQ

-443 EVNELSE
+443 EVNKLSD
-450 SLAKINTRSTV
+450 SLATLNTRSTV

-529 LAVGSSINQLSATS
+529 LAVGSSINQLSAIS

-671 DTVRAHVEESNE
+671 DTVRAHVEESNV
-683 AFAEATSLTNEY
+683 AFEEATSLTNEY

-794 GKASVLATLQTN
+794 GKNAVLATLQTK

-830 LTGLAIAIGSVIK
+830 LTGLAIAIASVIK
-843 SGQKA
+843 KGNEA

-909 TEKSTAYDVAKAYK
+909 TEKSTAADIAKAYK

-967 AYNGTWLKAY
+967 AYNGTWLKGY

-1023 VQGYV
+1023 VHGYA
-1028 RDMRMNSGPE
+1028 RDMRMNSGLE
-1038 STLTPNEV
+1038 STLTPNEI

-1057 ERMLYAATR
+1057 EQMLYAATR
-1066 YATQAYSATNAMNRV
+1066 YASQAYSATNAMNRV
-1081 NKKWKPFEDD
+1081 NKKWKPFEED
-1091 LVTATEDESP
+1091 LSTVTDETP
-1101 GALDNDAPD
+1101 GTLDNDAPD
-1110 KEAERRRKQAE
+1110 KEAEKRRKAEEAARRKALRAEMKEEQAKAQAIVDNVKNYYERQIAAITEMATKTGMDSELQKKLVDGMTVRMNNALANVRQAIAGTE
-1121 NDQKRAWR
+1121 NDWADFRQSMINDLYEPLS
-1129 EDMAQAQSEA
+1129 EDGTNQS
-1139 KAIIDNIKNFY
+1139 
-1150 QRQITEV
+1150 T
-1157 LRTANEQNWDT
+1157 
-1168 TLTQAAVRAVEGRM
+1168 
-1182 NLALS
+1182 
-1187 NARKGIAGVKNTW
+1187 
-1200 DEFKMTMN
+1200 
-1208 DDMREHADEVGYNE
+1208 
-1222 SKQLLDAIQNNN
+1222 QLLDNIIHNDIDK
-1234 LEALRQKIST
+1234 LKEMIT
-1244 LSKNLNMPETAAID
+1244 VLSKELGQNGSVLLD
-1258 AIWKNASL
+1258 QIWRKATE
-1266 NEKANETAEQKRR
+1266 NE
-1279 KEINNRLLE
+1279 
-1288 RNYTRKVDDEYTQ
+1288 
-1301 SMETLGFFDIDEKQL
+1301 
-1316 QVLMGKDEK
+1316 
-1325 AIETLLNKRSE
+1325 
-1336 DIANLLKNAREN
+1336 LKNANQQNKAYQERQKVLLEKNYTGKVNLDYEN
-1348 IVELYNTDVSTES
+1348 QMEQFGVAELTSEQIAQMMGWSQKGNNEAIQQFLDDRTEQWQKAFAS
-1361 GRNRLMEILFG
+1361 ARKNVVDLLSVDANSEDAPDKVLTILFG
-1372 KDWDQDDTELKQI
+1372 KDYKSYLAGTGLSSLLDMSADQFK
-1385 MELYGN
+1385 
-1391 DMQVFYNELLKYS
+1391 VFYQKLIEYS
-1404 DAYTMALKKAHE
+1404 DAYTDAQKKAYDE
-1416 EQKKILD
+1416 AKRRAD
-1423 FKWERSA
+1423 FIFNNNPTIQSIDQSTQQLSTINSDQQRFESDK
-1430 QYKANQAAQDDAN
+1430 NI
-1443 MLASGVG
+1443 G
-1450 QFSAK
+1450 Q
-1455 FQKKKEAGE
+1455 Q
-1464 DVPRND
+1464 
-1470 VYGTSSFIS
+1470 
-1479 SMGHD
+1479 MGMSWNIDSD
-1484 PEIDSYRLK
+1484 PEILRYRLLAERARLYYEDMARLREQDK
-1493 MEAAAAYYDF
+1493 ISEQQLTDAKRQMMEAQSNMADQVARKFHERVSLLQNFSEPLNTFAEGVGESLGNMIYDTEQSDVKMKDLLKDMLKSYVKMSLQLIAQDLTRRVTKQLYYRQEEMD
-1503 LKAHQADA
+1503 
-1511 ETMRNAEQAVLRSEM
+1511 ETMHQQTMLQIQQLYQSLMLTAQTTGDAARLTQHATSNATELS
-1526 EYAKAV
+1526 
-1532 AEQMKQ
+1532 
-1538 RINDVYQL
+1538 
-1546 ATPVEEFGTAMGKA
+1546 
-1560 FATMTQDAE
+1560 AE
-1569 AGRAAIREAI
+1569 AGATT
-1579 GDMIN
+1579 G
-1584 GFMEQTVKMTE
+1584 K
-1595 EWIKRRIMQQMNDRL
+1595 
-1610 TSTAMKQAADEQVGI
+1610 VG
-1625 EEDKQDKITD
+1625 
-1635 TTQKGGKKKQ
+1635 
-1645 SIFSSI
+1645 
-1651 GSAITS
+1651 
-1657 IFKRQEKKEVSMEEG
+1657 
-1672 KQSEILNIQKE
+1672 L
-1683 GGEAQEILNV
+1683 
-1693 GVKSSIADVTQEI
+1693 
-1706 GSQTLQTEQAQAT
+1706 
-1719 QEVQTESAKTQANT
+1719 
-1733 VMGIASGASKI
+1733 GIAGGAAKI
-1744 IGSLGWWGIPLV
+1744 IGTLGFWGIPLIG
-1756 AVITALLNGLLSF
+1756 VITALLMGLLSW
-1769 AMSQVSSLF
+1769 AIGLAF
-1778 GGGSEAST
+1778 GGD
-1786 SDSGPN
+1786 DSGANASDATPN

-1801 YDSGNVQSVS
+1801 YDSGNVQSV
-1811 GGSPAGSPSPSGYS
+1811 GNGSPVASPSGYA
-1825 PSATPVSSGS
+1825 PSASPGGSGAPVGS
-1835 PAGYGGDRT
+1835 AGGDRT

-1920 HAYRTYDEGNLSDFL
+1920 HAYRTYDEGNLSDFA
-1935 GTDGTTTPDG
+1935 TVPDG
-1945 SPSDNTITKEDIDD
+1945 SPSGEGTLTKEDIDG
-1959 LRSTLSEF
+1959 LRSSLSEF

-1986 GGITQESQDG
+1986 GGIAQESQDG

>member
-30 RLEKAYNAI
+30 RLQKAYDAI

-55 EMADLRALIKQQEAD
+55 EMGDLRALIKQQEAD
-70 MKKVEKVI
+70 MNKVSKVI

-93 RQVKKEMSRTSESS
+93 RQVKKEISRTSESS

-121 DQIKVMQGEMLN
+121 DQIKVMNGEMIN

-157 QLVASTQKTS
+157 QLVESTQKTS
-167 SAYQS
+167 SAYQG

-183 QTRRAVA
+183 QARRAVS
-190 TISGGGASAD
+190 TISDGGASAD
-200 ALRSA
+200 ALRTA
-205 RANLASYRDQLGKGG
+205 RANLVSYRDQLGKGG

-228 AAEIERINAELKKCD
+228 ATEIERINAELKKCD

-285 IDEIQRKLST
+285 IDEIQKRLNN
-295 LGTGDTARKKLNEQM
+295 LGTNDTARKKLNEQM
-310 KQLQNILAG
+310 KQLKNILDG
-319 VDHELVD
+319 VDHELVN
-326 IGNLLQ
+326 IGDLLK
-332 PANLRKAPLETLQK
+332 PGNLRKAPLETLQK
-346 AAKQLETEMA
+346 AAKQLENEMA

-380 RTTGAINKQ
+380 RTTGAINRQ

-443 EVNELSE
+443 EVNELSD
-450 SLAKINTRSTV
+450 SLATLNTRSTV

-475 FGKYGVEGMS
+475 FGQYGVEGMA

-671 DTVRAHVEESNE
+671 DTVRAHVEESNV
-683 AFAEATSLTNEY
+683 AFEEATSLTNEY

-751 NLLGLIAAELKILL
+751 NLLGLIAGELKILL

-794 GKASVLATLQTN
+794 GKNAVLATLQTK

-830 LTGLAIAIGSVIK
+830 LTGLAIAIASVIK
-843 SGQKA
+843 KGNEA
-848 TTWMQG
+848 TKWMQG

-875 FKKAIDEAA
+875 FKKAIDDAA
-884 NGSRQ
+884 TGSRQ

-909 TEKSTAYDVAKAYK
+909 TEKSTANDIAKAYK

-929 RAKIALQMKE
+929 RAKIARQMKE
-939 KDITSQVAPRVGWSA
+939 KDITSQVAPRIGWSA

-977 VDDMQK
+977 VDDMRA
-983 AGKSVEE
+983 AGKSVED
-990 INKDLARKLGVN
+990 INNDLAKKLGVE
-1002 GEIAADAYKSRSSKS
+1002 GKVARDAYNRRSDK
-1017 PTEWFD
+1017 TLRTTFFD
-1023 VQGYV
+1023 QESYQAQAQY
-1028 RDMRMNSGPE
+1028 DMDGGFAAARN
-1038 STLTPNEV
+1038 T
-1046 RANNTRALTQA
+1046 TRALTQA
-1057 ERMLYAATR
+1057 EQMLYAATR
-1066 YATQAYSATNAMNRV
+1066 YATQAYSASNAMNRV
-1081 NKKWKPFEDD
+1081 NKKWKPFEED
-1091 LVTATEDESP
+1091 LSTVTDETP
-1101 GALDNDAPD
+1101 GTLDNDAPD
-1110 KEAERRRKQAE
+1110 KEAEKRRKAEEAARRKALRAEMKEEQA
-1121 NDQKRAWR
+1121 K
-1129 EDMAQAQSEA
+1129 AQA
-1139 KAIIDNIKNFY
+1139 IVDNVKNY
-1150 QRQITEV
+1150 YERQIAAITEMATKTGMDSELQKKLV
-1157 LRTANEQNWDT
+1157 DGMT
-1168 TLTQAAVRAVEGRM
+1168 VRM
-1182 NLALS
+1182 NNALANVRQAISGTENEWAEFRQSMINDLYEPLS
-1187 NARKGIAGVKNTW
+1187 EDGTNQST
-1200 DEFKMTMN
+1200 
-1208 DDMREHADEVGYNE
+1208 
-1222 SKQLLDAIQNNN
+1222 QLLDNIIHNDIDKLKEMITVLSKELGQNGSVLLDQIWRKATENQLANAKQENKAYQERQKVLLEKNYTGKVNLDYENQMEQFGVAELTSEQIAQMMGWSQKGNNEAIQQF
-1234 LEALRQKIST
+1234 LDDRTEQWQKAFASARKNVVDL
-1244 LSKNLNMPETAAID
+1244 LSVD
-1258 AIWKNASL
+1258 AN
-1266 NEKANETAEQKRR
+1266 
-1279 KEINNRLLE
+1279 
-1288 RNYTRKVDDEYTQ
+1288 
-1301 SMETLGFFDIDEKQL
+1301 
-1316 QVLMGKDEK
+1316 
-1325 AIETLLNKRSE
+1325 SE
-1336 DIANLLKNAREN
+1336 DAPDKVL
-1348 IVELYNTDVSTES
+1348 T
-1361 GRNRLMEILFG
+1361 ILFG
-1372 KDWDQDDTELKQI
+1372 KDYKSYLAGTGLSSLLNMSADQFK
-1385 MELYGN
+1385 
-1391 DMQVFYNELLKYS
+1391 VFYQKLIEYS
-1404 DAYTMALKKAHE
+1404 DAYTDAQKKAYDE
-1416 EQKKILD
+1416 AKRRAD
-1423 FKWERSA
+1423 FIFNNNPTIQSIDQSTQQLSTINSDQQRFESDK
-1430 QYKANQAAQDDAN
+1430 NI
-1443 MLASGVG
+1443 G
-1450 QFSAK
+1450 Q
-1455 FQKKKEAGE
+1455 Q
-1464 DVPRND
+1464 
-1470 VYGTSSFIS
+1470 
-1479 SMGHD
+1479 MGMSWNIDSD
-1484 PEIDSYRLK
+1484 PEILRYRLLAERARLYYEDMARLREQDK
-1493 MEAAAAYYDF
+1493 ISEQQLTDAKRQMMEAQSNMADQVARKFHERVSLLQNFSEPLNTFAEGVGESLGNMIYDTEQSDVKMKDLLKDMLKSYVKMSLQLIAQDLTRRVTKQLYYRQEEMD
-1503 LKAHQADA
+1503 
-1511 ETMRNAEQAVLRSEM
+1511 ETMHQQTMLQIQQLYQSLMLTAQTTGDAARLTQHATSNATELS
-1526 EYAKAV
+1526 
-1532 AEQMKQ
+1532 
-1538 RINDVYQL
+1538 
-1546 ATPVEEFGTAMGKA
+1546 
-1560 FATMTQDAE
+1560 AE
-1569 AGRAAIREAI
+1569 AGATT
-1579 GDMIN
+1579 G
-1584 GFMEQTVKMTE
+1584 K
-1595 EWIKRRIMQQMNDRL
+1595 
-1610 TSTAMKQAADEQVGI
+1610 VG
-1625 EEDKQDKITD
+1625 
-1635 TTQKGGKKKQ
+1635 
-1645 SIFSSI
+1645 
-1651 GSAITS
+1651 
-1657 IFKRQEKKEVSMEEG
+1657 
-1672 KQSEILNIQKE
+1672 L
-1683 GGEAQEILNV
+1683 
-1693 GVKSSIADVTQEI
+1693 
-1706 GSQTLQTEQAQAT
+1706 
-1719 QEVQTESAKTQANT
+1719 
-1733 VMGIASGASKI
+1733 GIAGGAAKI
-1744 IGSLGWWGIPLV
+1744 IGTLGFWGIPLIG
-1756 AVITALLNGLLSF
+1756 VITALLMGLLSW
-1769 AMSQVSSLF
+1769 AIGLAF
-1778 GGGSEAST
+1778 GGD
-1786 SDSGPN
+1786 DSGASASDATPN

-1801 YDSGNVQSVS
+1801 YDSGNVQSV
-1811 GGSPAGSPSPSGYS
+1811 GNGSPVASPSGYA
-1825 PSATPVSSGS
+1825 PSASPGGSGAPVGS
-1835 PAGYGGDRT
+1835 AGGDRT
-1844 PVLGTDGYVY
+1844 PVLGSDGYVY

-1920 HAYRTYDEGNLSDFL
+1920 HAYRTYDEGNLSDFA
-1935 GTDGTTTPDG
+1935 TVPDG
-1945 SPSDNTITKEDIDD
+1945 SPSGEGTLTKEDIDG
-1959 LRSTLSEF
+1959 LRSSLSEF

-1986 GGITQESQDG
+1986 GGIAQESQDG

-2002 NSGDRLWKG
+2002 NSGDRLWKD

>member
-30 RLEKAYNAI
+30 RLQKAYDAI

-93 RQVKKEMSRTSESS
+93 RQVKKEISRTSESS

-121 DQIKVMQGEMLN
+121 DQIKVMNGEMIN

-157 QLVASTQKTS
+157 QLVESTQKTS
-167 SAYQS
+167 SAYQG

-183 QTRRAVA
+183 QARRAVS
-190 TISGGGASAD
+190 TISDGGASAD
-200 ALRSA
+200 ALRTA
-205 RANLASYRDQLGKGG
+205 RANLVSYRDQLGKGG

-228 AAEIERINAELKKCD
+228 ATEIERINAELKKCD

-285 IDEIQRKLST
+285 IDEIQKKLNN
-295 LGTGDTARKKLNEQM
+295 LGTNDTARKKLNEQM
-310 KQLQNILAG
+310 KQLKNILDG

-346 AAKQLETEMA
+346 AAKQLENEMA

-380 RTTGAINKQ
+380 RTTGAINRQ

-443 EVNELSE
+443 EVNELSD
-450 SLAKINTRSTV
+450 SLATLNTRSTV

-529 LAVGSSINQLSATS
+529 LSVGSAINQLSATS

-595 FTSLQTNHN
+595 FTSLQ
-604 LIEQQ
+604 QQ

-671 DTVRAHVEESNE
+671 DTVRAHVEESNV
-683 AFAEATSLTNEY
+683 AFEEATSLTNEY

-794 GKASVLATLQTN
+794 GKNAVLATLQTK

-830 LTGLAIAIGSVIK
+830 LTGLAIAIASVIK
-843 SGQKA
+843 KGNEA

-884 NGSRQ
+884 TGSRQ

-909 TEKSTAYDVAKAYK
+909 TEKSTANDIAKAYK

-939 KDITSQVAPRVGWSA
+939 KDITSQVAPRIGWSA

-977 VDDMQK
+977 VDDMRA
-983 AGKSVEE
+983 AGKTVEE
-990 INKDLARKLGVN
+990 INNDLAKKLGVE
-1002 GEIAADAYKSRSSKS
+1002 GKVARDAYNRRSDK
-1017 PTEWFD
+1017 TLRTTFFD
-1023 VQGYV
+1023 QESYQAQAQY
-1028 RDMRMNSGPE
+1028 DMDGGFAAARN
-1038 STLTPNEV
+1038 T
-1046 RANNTRALTQA
+1046 TRALTQA
-1057 ERMLYAATR
+1057 EQMLYAATR
-1066 YATQAYSATNAMNRV
+1066 YATQAYSASNAMNRV
-1081 NKKWKPFEDD
+1081 NKKWKPFEED
-1091 LVTATEDESP
+1091 LSTVTDETP
-1101 GALDNDAPD
+1101 GTLDNDAPD
-1110 KEAERRRKQAE
+1110 KEAEKRRKAEEAARRKALRAEMKEEQAKAQAIVDNVKNYYERQIAAITEMATKTGMDSELQKKLVDGMTVRMNNALANVRQAIAGTE
-1121 NDQKRAWR
+1121 NDWADFRQSMINDLYEPLS
-1129 EDMAQAQSEA
+1129 EDGTNQS
-1139 KAIIDNIKNFY
+1139 
-1150 QRQITEV
+1150 T
-1157 LRTANEQNWDT
+1157 
-1168 TLTQAAVRAVEGRM
+1168 
-1182 NLALS
+1182 
-1187 NARKGIAGVKNTW
+1187 
-1200 DEFKMTMN
+1200 
-1208 DDMREHADEVGYNE
+1208 
-1222 SKQLLDAIQNNN
+1222 QLLDNIIHNDIDKLKEMITVLSKELGQNGSVLLDQIWRKATENQLANAKQENKAYQERQKVLLEKNYTGKVNLDYENQMEQFGVAELTSEQIAQMMGWSQKGNNEAIQQF
-1234 LEALRQKIST
+1234 LDDRTEQWQKAFASARKNVVDL
-1244 LSKNLNMPETAAID
+1244 LSVD
-1258 AIWKNASL
+1258 AN
-1266 NEKANETAEQKRR
+1266 
-1279 KEINNRLLE
+1279 
-1288 RNYTRKVDDEYTQ
+1288 
-1301 SMETLGFFDIDEKQL
+1301 
-1316 QVLMGKDEK
+1316 
-1325 AIETLLNKRSE
+1325 SE
-1336 DIANLLKNAREN
+1336 DAPDKVL
-1348 IVELYNTDVSTES
+1348 T
-1361 GRNRLMEILFG
+1361 ILFG
-1372 KDWDQDDTELKQI
+1372 KDYKSYLAGTGLSSLLDMSADQFK
-1385 MELYGN
+1385 
-1391 DMQVFYNELLKYS
+1391 VFYQKLIEYS
-1404 DAYTMALKKAHE
+1404 DAYTDAQKKAYDE
-1416 EQKKILD
+1416 AKRRAD
-1423 FKWERSA
+1423 FIFNNNPTIQSIDQSTQQLSTINSDQQRFESDK
-1430 QYKANQAAQDDAN
+1430 NI
-1443 MLASGVG
+1443 G
-1450 QFSAK
+1450 Q
-1455 FQKKKEAGE
+1455 Q
-1464 DVPRND
+1464 
-1470 VYGTSSFIS
+1470 
-1479 SMGHD
+1479 MGMSWNIDSD
-1484 PEIDSYRLK
+1484 PEILRYRLLAERARLYYEDMARLREQDK
-1493 MEAAAAYYDF
+1493 ISEQQLTDAKRQMMEAQSNMADQVARKFHERVSLLQNFSEPLNTFAEGVGESLGNMIYDTEQSDVKMKDLLKDMLKSYVKMSLQLIAQDLTRRVTKQLYYRQEEMD
-1503 LKAHQADA
+1503 
-1511 ETMRNAEQAVLRSEM
+1511 ETMHQQTMLQIQQLYQSLMLTAQTTGDAARLTQHATSNATELS
-1526 EYAKAV
+1526 
-1532 AEQMKQ
+1532 
-1538 RINDVYQL
+1538 
-1546 ATPVEEFGTAMGKA
+1546 
-1560 FATMTQDAE
+1560 AE
-1569 AGRAAIREAI
+1569 AGATT
-1579 GDMIN
+1579 G
-1584 GFMEQTVKMTE
+1584 K
-1595 EWIKRRIMQQMNDRL
+1595 
-1610 TSTAMKQAADEQVGI
+1610 VG
-1625 EEDKQDKITD
+1625 
-1635 TTQKGGKKKQ
+1635 
-1645 SIFSSI
+1645 
-1651 GSAITS
+1651 
-1657 IFKRQEKKEVSMEEG
+1657 
-1672 KQSEILNIQKE
+1672 L
-1683 GGEAQEILNV
+1683 
-1693 GVKSSIADVTQEI
+1693 
-1706 GSQTLQTEQAQAT
+1706 
-1719 QEVQTESAKTQANT
+1719 
-1733 VMGIASGASKI
+1733 GIAGGAAKI
-1744 IGSLGWWGIPLV
+1744 IGTLGFWGIPLIG
-1756 AVITALLNGLLSF
+1756 VITALLMGLLSW
-1769 AMSQVSSLF
+1769 AIGLAF
-1778 GGGSEAST
+1778 GGD
-1786 SDSGPN
+1786 DSGANASDATPN

-1811 GGSPAGSPSPSGYS
+1811 GGSPAGNPSPSGYA
-1825 PSATPVSSGS
+1825 PSASPGGSGAPVGS
-1835 PAGYGGDRT
+1835 AGGDRT
-1844 PVLGTDGYVY
+1844 PVLGSDGYVY

-1920 HAYRTYDEGNLSDFL
+1920 HAYRTYDEGNLSDFANV
-1935 GTDGTTTPDG
+1935 PDG
-1945 SPSDNTITKEDIDD
+1945 SPSGEGTLTKEDIDG
-1959 LRSTLSEF
+1959 LRSSLSEF
-1967 TAVMLAIKR
+1967 TAVMLSIKR

-1986 GGITQESQDG
+1986 GGIAQESQDG

>member
-30 RLEKAYNAI
+30 RLQKAYDAI

-55 EMADLRALIKQQEAD
+55 EMGDLRALIKQQEAD
-70 MKKVEKVI
+70 MNKVSKVI

-93 RQVKKEMSRTSESS
+93 RQVKKEISRTSESS

-121 DQIKVMQGEMLN
+121 DQIKVMNGEMIN

-157 QLVASTQKTS
+157 QLVESTQKTS
-167 SAYQS
+167 SAYQG

-183 QTRRAVA
+183 QARRAVS
-190 TISGGGASAD
+190 TISDGGASAD
-200 ALRSA
+200 ALRTA
-205 RANLASYRDQLGKGG
+205 RANLVSYRDQLGKGG

-228 AAEIERINAELKKCD
+228 ATEIERINAELKKCD

-285 IDEIQRKLST
+285 IDEIQKRLNN
-295 LGTGDTARKKLNEQM
+295 LGTNDTARKKLNEQM
-310 KQLQNILAG
+310 KQLKNILDG
-319 VDHELVD
+319 VDHELVN
-326 IGNLLQ
+326 IGDLLK
-332 PANLRKAPLETLQK
+332 PGNLRKAPLETLQK
-346 AAKQLETEMA
+346 AAKQLENEMA

-380 RTTGAINKQ
+380 RTTGAINRQ

-443 EVNELSE
+443 EVNELSD
-450 SLAKINTRSTV
+450 SLATLNTRSTV

-475 FGKYGVEGMS
+475 FGQYGVEGMA

-671 DTVRAHVEESNE
+671 DTVRAHVEESNV
-683 AFAEATSLTNEY
+683 AFEEATSLTNEY

-751 NLLGLIAAELKILL
+751 NLLGLIAGELKILL

-794 GKASVLATLQTN
+794 GKNAVLATLQTK

-830 LTGLAIAIGSVIK
+830 LTGLAIAIASVIK
-843 SGQKA
+843 KGNEA
-848 TTWMQG
+848 TKWMQG

-875 FKKAIDEAA
+875 FKKAIDDAA
-884 NGSRQ
+884 TGSRQ

-909 TEKSTAYDVAKAYK
+909 TEKSTANDIAKAYK

-929 RAKIALQMKE
+929 RAKSALQMKE
-939 KDITSQVAPRVGWSA
+939 KDITSQVAPRIGWSA

-977 VDDMQK
+977 VDDMRA
-983 AGKSVEE
+983 AGKSVED
-990 INKDLARKLGVN
+990 INNDLAKKLGVE
-1002 GEIAADAYKSRSSKS
+1002 GKVARDAYNRRSDK
-1017 PTEWFD
+1017 TLRTTFFD
-1023 VQGYV
+1023 QESYQAQAQY
-1028 RDMRMNSGPE
+1028 DMDGGFAAARN
-1038 STLTPNEV
+1038 T
-1046 RANNTRALTQA
+1046 TRALTQA
-1057 ERMLYAATR
+1057 EQMLYAATR
-1066 YATQAYSATNAMNRV
+1066 YATQAYSASNAMNRV
-1081 NKKWKPFEDD
+1081 NKKWKPFEED
-1091 LVTATEDESP
+1091 LSTVTDETP
-1101 GALDNDAPD
+1101 GTLDNDAPD
-1110 KEAERRRKQAE
+1110 KEAEKRRKAEEAARRKALRAEMKEEQA
-1121 NDQKRAWR
+1121 K
-1129 EDMAQAQSEA
+1129 AQA
-1139 KAIIDNIKNFY
+1139 IVDNVKNY
-1150 QRQITEV
+1150 YERQIAAITEMATKTGMDSELQKKLV
-1157 LRTANEQNWDT
+1157 DGMT
-1168 TLTQAAVRAVEGRM
+1168 VRM
-1182 NLALS
+1182 NNALANVRQAISGTENEWAEFRQSMINDLYEPLS
-1187 NARKGIAGVKNTW
+1187 EDGTNQST
-1200 DEFKMTMN
+1200 
-1208 DDMREHADEVGYNE
+1208 
-1222 SKQLLDAIQNNN
+1222 QLLDNIIHNDIDKLKEMITVLSKELGQNGSVLLDQIWRKATENQLANAKQENKAYQERQKVLLEKNYTGKVNLDYENQMEQFGVAELTSEQIAQMMGWSQKGNNEAIQQF
-1234 LEALRQKIST
+1234 LDDRTEQWQKAFASARKNVVDL
-1244 LSKNLNMPETAAID
+1244 LSVD
-1258 AIWKNASL
+1258 AN
-1266 NEKANETAEQKRR
+1266 
-1279 KEINNRLLE
+1279 
-1288 RNYTRKVDDEYTQ
+1288 
-1301 SMETLGFFDIDEKQL
+1301 
-1316 QVLMGKDEK
+1316 
-1325 AIETLLNKRSE
+1325 SE
-1336 DIANLLKNAREN
+1336 DAPDKVL
-1348 IVELYNTDVSTES
+1348 T
-1361 GRNRLMEILFG
+1361 ILFG
-1372 KDWDQDDTELKQI
+1372 KDYKSYLAGTGLSSLLNMSADQFK
-1385 MELYGN
+1385 
-1391 DMQVFYNELLKYS
+1391 VFYQKLIEYS
-1404 DAYTMALKKAHE
+1404 DAYTDAQKKAYDE
-1416 EQKKILD
+1416 AKRRAD
-1423 FKWERSA
+1423 FIFNNNPTIQSIDQSTQQLSTINSDQQRFESDK
-1430 QYKANQAAQDDAN
+1430 NI
-1443 MLASGVG
+1443 G
-1450 QFSAK
+1450 Q
-1455 FQKKKEAGE
+1455 Q
-1464 DVPRND
+1464 
-1470 VYGTSSFIS
+1470 
-1479 SMGHD
+1479 MGMSWNIDSD
-1484 PEIDSYRLK
+1484 PEILRYRLLAERARLYYEDMARLREQDK
-1493 MEAAAAYYDF
+1493 ISEQQLTDAKRQMMEAQSNMADQVARKFHERVSLLQNFSEPLNTFAEGVGESLGNMIYDTEQSDVKMKDLLKDMLKSYVKMSLQLIAQDLTRRVTKQLYYRQEEMD
-1503 LKAHQADA
+1503 
-1511 ETMRNAEQAVLRSEM
+1511 ETMHQQTMLQIQQLYQSLMLTAQTTGDAARLTQHATANATELS
-1526 EYAKAV
+1526 
-1532 AEQMKQ
+1532 
-1538 RINDVYQL
+1538 
-1546 ATPVEEFGTAMGKA
+1546 
-1560 FATMTQDAE
+1560 AE
-1569 AGRAAIREAI
+1569 AGATT
-1579 GDMIN
+1579 G
-1584 GFMEQTVKMTE
+1584 K
-1595 EWIKRRIMQQMNDRL
+1595 
-1610 TSTAMKQAADEQVGI
+1610 VG
-1625 EEDKQDKITD
+1625 
-1635 TTQKGGKKKQ
+1635 
-1645 SIFSSI
+1645 
-1651 GSAITS
+1651 
-1657 IFKRQEKKEVSMEEG
+1657 
-1672 KQSEILNIQKE
+1672 L
-1683 GGEAQEILNV
+1683 
-1693 GVKSSIADVTQEI
+1693 
-1706 GSQTLQTEQAQAT
+1706 
-1719 QEVQTESAKTQANT
+1719 
-1733 VMGIASGASKI
+1733 GIAGGAAKI
-1744 IGSLGWWGIPLV
+1744 IGTLGFWGIPLIG
-1756 AVITALLNGLLSF
+1756 VITALLMGLLSW
-1769 AMSQVSSLF
+1769 AIGLAF
-1778 GGGSEAST
+1778 GGD
-1786 SDSGPN
+1786 DSGASASDATPN

-1801 YDSGNVQSVS
+1801 YDSGNVQSV
-1811 GGSPAGSPSPSGYS
+1811 GNGSPVASPSGYA
-1825 PSATPVSSGS
+1825 PSASPGGSGAPVGS
-1835 PAGYGGDRT
+1835 AGGDRT
-1844 PVLGTDGYVY
+1844 PVLGSDGYVY

-1920 HAYRTYDEGNLSDFL
+1920 HAYRTYDEGNLSDFA
-1935 GTDGTTTPDG
+1935 TVPDG
-1945 SPSDNTITKEDIDD
+1945 SPSGEGTLTKEDIDG
-1959 LRSTLSEF
+1959 LRSSLSEF

-1986 GGITQESQDG
+1986 GGIAQESQDG

-2002 NSGDRLWKG
+2002 NSGDRLWKD

>member
-30 RLEKAYNAI
+30 RLQKAYDAI

-70 MKKVEKVI
+70 MNKVSKVI

-93 RQVKKEMSRTSESS
+93 RQVKKEISRTSESS

-121 DQIKVMQGEMLN
+121 DQIKVMNGEMIN

-157 QLVASTQKTS
+157 QLVESTQKTS
-167 SAYQS
+167 SAYQG

-183 QTRRAVA
+183 QARRAVS
-190 TISGGGASAD
+190 TISDGGASAD
-200 ALRSA
+200 ALRTA
-205 RANLASYRDQLGKGG
+205 RANLVSYRDQLGKGG

-228 AAEIERINAELKKCD
+228 ATEIERINAELKKCD

-276 FSPKEIKAA
+276 FSPKEIKDA
-285 IDEIQRKLST
+285 IDEIQKRLNN
-295 LGTGDTARKKLNEQM
+295 LGTNDTARKKLNEQM
-310 KQLQNILAG
+310 KQLKNILDG
-319 VDHELVD
+319 VDHELVN
-326 IGNLLQ
+326 IGDLLK
-332 PANLRKAPLETLQK
+332 PGNLRKAPLETLQK
-346 AAKQLETEMA
+346 AAKQLENEMA

-380 RTTGAINKQ
+380 RTTGAINRQ

-443 EVNELSE
+443 EVNELSD
-450 SLAKINTRSTV
+450 SLATLNTRSTV

-595 FTSLQTNHN
+595 FTSLQNNHN

-671 DTVRAHVEESNE
+671 DTVRAHVEESNV
-683 AFAEATSLTNEY
+683 AFEEATSLTNEY

-738 SMTSNEASMWIMK
+738 SMTSNEASMWVMK
-751 NLLGLIAAELKILL
+751 NLLGLIAGELKILL

-794 GKASVLATLQTN
+794 GKNAVLATLQTK

-830 LTGLAIAIGSVIK
+830 LTGLAIAIASVIK
-843 SGQKA
+843 KGNEA
-848 TTWMQG
+848 TQWMQG

-884 NGSRQ
+884 TGSRQ

-909 TEKSTAYDVAKAYK
+909 TEKSTAKDIAAAYK

-939 KDITSQVAPRVGWSA
+939 KDITSQVAPRVGWTA

-962 VAGGS
+962 IAGGS
-967 AYNGTWLKAY
+967 AYNGTWLKGY
-977 VDDMQK
+977 VDDMRA
-983 AGKSVEE
+983 AGKSLEE
-990 INKDLARKLGVN
+990 INKDLAKKLGVS
-1002 GEIAADAYKSRSSKS
+1002 GEIAADAYKMRSRKS

-1023 VQGYV
+1023 VEGY
-1028 RDMRMNSGPE
+1028 RREMLYSGGDKDDPTAAL
-1038 STLTPNEV
+1038 SARN
-1046 RANNTRALTQA
+1046 NNTRQLTQK

-1066 YATQAYSATNAMNRV
+1066 YASQSYSASNAMNRV
-1081 NKKWKPFEDD
+1081 NKKWKPFEED
-1091 LVTATEDESP
+1091 LSTVTDETP
-1101 GALDNDAPD
+1101 GTLDNDAVD
-1110 KEAERRRKQAE
+1110 KEAERRRKAEEAARRKALRAEMKEEQAKAQAIVDNVKNYYERQIAAITEMATKTGMDSELQKKLVDGMTVRMNNALANVRQAIAGTE
-1121 NDQKRAWR
+1121 NDWADFRQSMINDLYEPLS
-1129 EDMAQAQSEA
+1129 EDGTNQS
-1139 KAIIDNIKNFY
+1139 
-1150 QRQITEV
+1150 T
-1157 LRTANEQNWDT
+1157 
-1168 TLTQAAVRAVEGRM
+1168 
-1182 NLALS
+1182 
-1187 NARKGIAGVKNTW
+1187 
-1200 DEFKMTMN
+1200 
-1208 DDMREHADEVGYNE
+1208 
-1222 SKQLLDAIQNNN
+1222 QLLDNIIHNDIDKLKEMITVLSKELGQNGSVLLDQIWRKATENQLANAKQENKAYQERQKVLLEKNYTGKVNLDYENQMEQFGVAELTSEQIAQMMGWSQKGNNEAIQQF
-1234 LEALRQKIST
+1234 LDDRTEQWQKAFASARKNVVDL
-1244 LSKNLNMPETAAID
+1244 LSVD
-1258 AIWKNASL
+1258 AN
-1266 NEKANETAEQKRR
+1266 
-1279 KEINNRLLE
+1279 
-1288 RNYTRKVDDEYTQ
+1288 
-1301 SMETLGFFDIDEKQL
+1301 
-1316 QVLMGKDEK
+1316 
-1325 AIETLLNKRSE
+1325 SE
-1336 DIANLLKNAREN
+1336 DAPDKVL
-1348 IVELYNTDVSTES
+1348 T
-1361 GRNRLMEILFG
+1361 ILFG
-1372 KDWDQDDTELKQI
+1372 KDYKSYLAGTGLSSLLDMSADQFK
-1385 MELYGN
+1385 
-1391 DMQVFYNELLKYS
+1391 VFYQKLIEYS
-1404 DAYTMALKKAHE
+1404 DAYTDAQKKAYDE
-1416 EQKKILD
+1416 AKRRAD
-1423 FKWERSA
+1423 FIFNNNPTIQSIDQSTQQLSTINSDQQRFESDK
-1430 QYKANQAAQDDAN
+1430 NI
-1443 MLASGVG
+1443 G
-1450 QFSAK
+1450 Q
-1455 FQKKKEAGE
+1455 Q
-1464 DVPRND
+1464 
-1470 VYGTSSFIS
+1470 
-1479 SMGHD
+1479 MGMSWNIDSD
-1484 PEIDSYRLK
+1484 PEILRYRLLAERARLYYEDMARLREQDK
-1493 MEAAAAYYDF
+1493 ISEQQLTDAKRQMMEAQSNMADQVARKFHERVSLLQNFSEPLNTFAEGVGESLGNMIYDTEQSDVKMKDLLKDMLKSYVKMSLQLIAQDLTRRVTKQLYYRQEEMD
-1503 LKAHQADA
+1503 
-1511 ETMRNAEQAVLRSEM
+1511 ETMHQQTMLQIQQLYQSLMLTAQTTGDAARLTQHATSNATELS
-1526 EYAKAV
+1526 
-1532 AEQMKQ
+1532 
-1538 RINDVYQL
+1538 
-1546 ATPVEEFGTAMGKA
+1546 
-1560 FATMTQDAE
+1560 AE
-1569 AGRAAIREAI
+1569 AGATT
-1579 GDMIN
+1579 G
-1584 GFMEQTVKMTE
+1584 K
-1595 EWIKRRIMQQMNDRL
+1595 
-1610 TSTAMKQAADEQVGI
+1610 VG
-1625 EEDKQDKITD
+1625 
-1635 TTQKGGKKKQ
+1635 
-1645 SIFSSI
+1645 
-1651 GSAITS
+1651 
-1657 IFKRQEKKEVSMEEG
+1657 
-1672 KQSEILNIQKE
+1672 L
-1683 GGEAQEILNV
+1683 
-1693 GVKSSIADVTQEI
+1693 
-1706 GSQTLQTEQAQAT
+1706 
-1719 QEVQTESAKTQANT
+1719 
-1733 VMGIASGASKI
+1733 GIAGGAAKI
-1744 IGSLGWWGIPLV
+1744 IGTLGFWGIPLIG
-1756 AVITALLNGLLSF
+1756 VITALLMGLLSW
-1769 AMSQVSSLF
+1769 AIGLAF
-1778 GGGSEAST
+1778 GGDDSDASA
-1786 SDSGPN
+1786 SDATPN

-1801 YDSGNVQSVS
+1801 YDSGNVQSV
-1811 GGSPAGSPSPSGYS
+1811 GNGSPVASPSGYA
-1825 PSATPVSSGS
+1825 PSASPGGSGA
-1835 PAGYGGDRT
+1835 PAGAAGGDRT
-1844 PVLGTDGYVY
+1844 PVLGSDGYVY

-1920 HAYRTYDEGNLSDFL
+1920 HAYRTYDEGNLSDFA
-1935 GTDGTTTPDG
+1935 TVPDG
-1945 SPSDNTITKEDIDD
+1945 SPSGEGTLTKEDIDG
-1959 LRSTLSEF
+1959 LRSSLSEF
-1967 TAVMLAIKR
+1967 TAVMLSIKR

-1986 GGITQESQDG
+1986 GGIAQESQDG

>member
-30 RLEKAYNAI
+30 RLQKAYDAI

-93 RQVKKEMSRTSESS
+93 RQVKKEISRTSESS

-121 DQIKVMQGEMLN
+121 DQIKVMNGEMIN

-157 QLVASTQKTS
+157 QLVESTQKTS
-167 SAYQS
+167 SAYQG

-183 QTRRAVA
+183 QARRAVS
-190 TISGGGASAD
+190 TISDGGASAD
-200 ALRSA
+200 ALRTA
-205 RANLASYRDQLGKGG
+205 RANLVSYRDQLGKGG

-228 AAEIERINAELKKCD
+228 ATEIERINAELKKCD

-285 IDEIQRKLST
+285 IDEIQKKLNN
-295 LGTGDTARKKLNEQM
+295 LGTNDAARKRLNEQM
-310 KQLQNILAG
+310 KQLKNILDG
-319 VDHELVD
+319 VDNELVN
-326 IGNLLQ
+326 IGDLLK
-332 PANLRKAPLETLQK
+332 PGNLRKAPLETLQK
-346 AAKQLETEMA
+346 AAKQLENEMA

-380 RTTGAINKQ
+380 RTTGAINRQ

-443 EVNELSE
+443 EVNELSD
-450 SLAKINTRSTV
+450 SLATLNTRSTV

-595 FTSLQTNHN
+595 FTSLQNNHN

-671 DTVRAHVEESNE
+671 DTVRAHVEESNA
-683 AFAEATSLTNEY
+683 AFEEATSLTNEY

-751 NLLGLIAAELKILL
+751 NLLGLIAGELKILL

-794 GKASVLATLQTN
+794 GKNAVLATLQTK

-830 LTGLAIAIGSVIK
+830 LTGLAIAIASVIK
-843 SGQKA
+843 KGNEA
-848 TTWMQG
+848 TQWMKG

-884 NGSRQ
+884 TGSRQ

-909 TEKSTAYDVAKAYK
+909 TEKSTAKDIAAAYK

-939 KDITSQVAPRVGWSA
+939 KDITSQVAPRVGWTA

-967 AYNGTWLKAY
+967 AYNGAWLKAY
-977 VDDMQK
+977 VDDMRA
-983 AGKSVEE
+983 AGKTVEE
-990 INKDLARKLGVN
+990 INNDLAKKLGVE
-1002 GEIAADAYKSRSSKS
+1002 GKVARDAYNRRSDK
-1017 PTEWFD
+1017 TLRTTFFD
-1023 VQGYV
+1023 QESYRVQAQY
-1028 RDMRMNSGPE
+1028 DMDGGFAAARN
-1038 STLTPNEV
+1038 T
-1046 RANNTRALTQA
+1046 TRALTQA
-1057 ERMLYAATR
+1057 EQMLYAATR
-1066 YATQAYSATNAMNRV
+1066 YATQAYSASNAMNRV
-1081 NKKWKPFEDD
+1081 NKKWKPFEED
-1091 LVTATEDESP
+1091 LSTVTDESP
-1101 GALDNDAPD
+1101 GTLDNDATD
-1110 KEAERRRKQAE
+1110 KEEERRRKEAL
-1121 NDQKRAWR
+1121 NNQKRAWR
-1129 EDMAQAQSEA
+1129 EEMAQAQSEA

-1168 TLTQAAVRAVEGRM
+1168 TLTDAAVRSVEARM

-1187 NARKGIAGVKNTW
+1187 QARKSIAGVSNTW
-1200 DEFKMTMN
+1200 EEFKTTMQE
-1208 DDMREHADEVGYNE
+1208 DMREQADEVGYNE
-1222 SKQLLDAIQNNN
+1222 SQTLLDAIQKNNID
-1234 LEALRQKIST
+1234 ELRKKMAT
-1244 LSKNLNMPETAAID
+1244 LSKNLNMPETAVTD
-1258 AIWKNASL
+1258 AIWKNATM
-1266 NEKANETAEQKRR
+1266 NEKANETAEQKQRN
-1279 KEINNRLLE
+1279 EINKRLLE
-1288 RNYTRKVDDEYTQ
+1288 RNYTAKVDNEYTQ
-1301 SMETLGFFDIDEKQL
+1301 SMETLGFFELDEKQL
-1316 QVLMGKDEK
+1316 TDLMAGGDKAKQMIQNRTEEIYSVLM
-1325 AIETLLNKRSE
+1325 
-1336 DIANLLKNAREN
+1336 NAREN
-1348 IVELYNTDVSTES
+1348 IVDLYSIEDVTTE
-1361 GRNRLMEILFG
+1361 GGKNRLLSILFG
-1372 KDWDQDDTELKQI
+1372 PDYDKSSSELKS
-1385 MELYGN
+1385 
-1391 DMQVFYNELLKYS
+1391 VFDLSGDNLKLFYDELLKYS
-1404 DAYTMALKKAHE
+1404 DSYTEALKKARDE
-1416 EQKKILD
+1416 RRKIIDERWKLTGVPDLTDQYTDSLD
-1423 FKWERSA
+1423 VQSKL
-1430 QYKANQAAQDDAN
+1430 Q
-1443 MLASGVG
+1443 GVSNVNETPSMQLG
-1450 QFSAK
+1450 FT
-1455 FQKKKEAGE
+1455 
-1464 DVPRND
+1464 NNI
-1470 VYGTSSFIS
+1470 GT
-1479 SMGHD
+1479 D
-1484 PEIDSYRLK
+1484 PEIKAYEAK
-1493 MEAAAAYYDF
+1493 MNAARAYYDF
-1503 LKAHQADA
+1503 VKASTDDQILIQEAQRKSLEAMMGYAMQVGDSVSKQVKSIMEFAGPMDTMAEDIGQKFGDAIFNVESSGKRWNQIIKEMILSYAKMLINMTTQNLSMKLQQTLFYKQMEMQAELHQQQLLMILMAGGMA
-1511 ETMRNAEQAVLRSEM
+1511 QMEGQAVING
-1526 EYAKAV
+1526 
-1532 AEQMKQ
+1532 MKQ
-1538 RINDVYQL
+1538 TQL
-1546 ATPVEEFGTAMGKA
+1546 SVDNSLTISK
-1560 FATMTQDAE
+1560 E
-1569 AGRAAIREAI
+1569 AKIAAI
-1579 GDMIN
+1579 M
-1584 GFMEQTVKMTE
+1584 
-1595 EWIKRRIMQQMNDRL
+1595 
-1610 TSTAMKQAADEQVGI
+1610 AAFGI
-1625 EEDKQDKITD
+1625 
-1635 TTQKGGKKKQ
+1635 
-1645 SIFSSI
+1645 S
-1651 GSAITS
+1651 
-1657 IFKRQEKKEVSMEEG
+1657 EG
-1672 KQSEILNIQKE
+1672 
-1683 GGEAQEILNV
+1683 A
-1693 GVKSSIADVTQEI
+1693 
-1706 GSQTLQTEQAQAT
+1706 
-1719 QEVQTESAKTQANT
+1719 AKTIAAL
-1733 VMGIASGASKI
+1733 GI
-1744 IGSLGWWGIPLV
+1744 WGIPL
-1756 AVITALLNGLLSF
+1756 IGIISSLLLGLLAS
-1769 AMSQVSSLF
+1769 ALSSAGDD
-1778 GGGSEAST
+1778 GGAAS
-1786 SDSGPN
+1786 SNSGPN

-1801 YDSGNVQSVS
+1801 YDSGNVQSVG
-1811 GGSPAGSPSPSGYS
+1811 GGSPVASPSGYA
-1825 PSATPVSSGS
+1825 PSASPGGSGV
-1835 PAGYGGDRT
+1835 PAGAAGGDRT
-1844 PVLGTDGYVY
+1844 PVLGSDGYVY

-1920 HAYRTYDEGNLSDFL
+1920 HAYRTYDEGNLSDFA
-1935 GTDGTTTPDG
+1935 TVSDG
-1945 SPSDNTITKEDIDD
+1945 SPSGEGTLTKEDIDG
-1959 LRSTLSEF
+1959 LRSSLSEF

-1986 GGITQESQDG
+1986 GGIAQESQDG

>member
-30 RLEKAYNAI
+30 RLQKAYDAI

-70 MKKVEKVI
+70 MNKVSKVI

-93 RQVKKEMSRTSESS
+93 RQVKKEISRTSESS

-121 DQIKVMQGEMLN
+121 DQIKVMNGEMIN

-157 QLVASTQKTS
+157 QLVESTQKTS
-167 SAYQS
+167 SAYQG

-183 QTRRAVA
+183 QARRAVS
-190 TISGGGASAD
+190 TISDGGASAD
-200 ALRSA
+200 ALRTA
-205 RANLASYRDQLGKGG
+205 RANLVSYRDQLGKGG

-228 AAEIERINAELKKCD
+228 AAEIERINAKLKKCD

-285 IDEIQRKLST
+285 IDEIQKRLNN
-295 LGTGDTARKKLNEQM
+295 LGTNDTARKKLNEQM
-310 KQLQNILAG
+310 KQLKNILDG
-319 VDHELVD
+319 VDHELVN
-326 IGNLLQ
+326 IGDLLK

-346 AAKQLETEMA
+346 AAKQLENEMA

-380 RTTGAINKQ
+380 RTTGAINRQ

-443 EVNELSE
+443 EVNELSD
-450 SLAKINTRSTV
+450 SLATLNTRSTV

-671 DTVRAHVEESNE
+671 DTVRAHVEESNV
-683 AFAEATSLTNEY
+683 AFEEATSLTNEY

-794 GKASVLATLQTN
+794 GKNAVLATLQTK

-830 LTGLAIAIGSVIK
+830 LTGLAIAIASVIK
-843 SGQKA
+843 KGNEA

-875 FKKAIDEAA
+875 FKKAIDDAA
-884 NGSRQ
+884 TGSRQ

-909 TEKSTAYDVAKAYK
+909 TEKSTAADIAKAYK

-939 KDITSQVAPRVGWSA
+939 KDITSQVAPRIGWSA

-977 VDDMQK
+977 VDDMRA
-983 AGKSVEE
+983 AGKSVED
-990 INKDLARKLGVN
+990 INKDLAKKLGVE
-1002 GEIAADAYKSRSSKS
+1002 GKVARDAYNRRSDK
-1017 PTEWFD
+1017 TLRTTFFD
-1023 VQGYV
+1023 QESYQAQAQY
-1028 RDMRMNSGPE
+1028 DMDGGFAAARN
-1038 STLTPNEV
+1038 T
-1046 RANNTRALTQA
+1046 TRALTHA
-1057 ERMLYAATR
+1057 EQMLYAATR
-1066 YATQAYSATNAMNRV
+1066 YATQAYSASNAMNRV
-1081 NKKWKPFEDD
+1081 NKKWKPFEED
-1091 LVTATEDESP
+1091 LSTVTDETP
-1101 GALDNDAPD
+1101 GTLDNDAPD
-1110 KEAERRRKQAE
+1110 KEAEKRRKAEEAARRKALRAEMKEEQAKAQAIVDNVKNYYERQIAAITEMATKTGMDSELQKKLVDGMTVRMNNALANVRQAIAGTE
-1121 NDQKRAWR
+1121 NDWADFRQSMINDLYEPLS
-1129 EDMAQAQSEA
+1129 EDGTNQS
-1139 KAIIDNIKNFY
+1139 
-1150 QRQITEV
+1150 T
-1157 LRTANEQNWDT
+1157 
-1168 TLTQAAVRAVEGRM
+1168 
-1182 NLALS
+1182 
-1187 NARKGIAGVKNTW
+1187 
-1200 DEFKMTMN
+1200 
-1208 DDMREHADEVGYNE
+1208 
-1222 SKQLLDAIQNNN
+1222 QLLDNIIHNDIDK
-1234 LEALRQKIST
+1234 LKEMIT
-1244 LSKNLNMPETAAID
+1244 VLSKELGQNGSVLLD
-1258 AIWKNASL
+1258 QIWRKATE
-1266 NEKANETAEQKRR
+1266 NE
-1279 KEINNRLLE
+1279 
-1288 RNYTRKVDDEYTQ
+1288 
-1301 SMETLGFFDIDEKQL
+1301 
-1316 QVLMGKDEK
+1316 
-1325 AIETLLNKRSE
+1325 
-1336 DIANLLKNAREN
+1336 LKNANQQNKAYQERQKVLLEKNYTGKVNLDYEN
-1348 IVELYNTDVSTES
+1348 QMEQFGVAELTSEQIAQMMGWSQKGNNEAIQQFLDDRTEQWQKAFAS
-1361 GRNRLMEILFG
+1361 ARKNVVDLLSVDANSEDAPDKVLTILFG
-1372 KDWDQDDTELKQI
+1372 KDYKSYLAGTGLSSLLDMSADQFK
-1385 MELYGN
+1385 
-1391 DMQVFYNELLKYS
+1391 VFYQKLIEYS
-1404 DAYTMALKKAHE
+1404 DAYTDAQKKAYDE
-1416 EQKKILD
+1416 AKRRAD
-1423 FKWERSA
+1423 FIFNNNPTIQSIDQSTQQLSTINSDQQRFESDK
-1430 QYKANQAAQDDAN
+1430 NI
-1443 MLASGVG
+1443 G
-1450 QFSAK
+1450 Q
-1455 FQKKKEAGE
+1455 Q
-1464 DVPRND
+1464 
-1470 VYGTSSFIS
+1470 
-1479 SMGHD
+1479 MGMSWNIDSD
-1484 PEIDSYRLK
+1484 PEILRYRLLAERARLYYEDMARLREQDK
-1493 MEAAAAYYDF
+1493 ISEQQLTDAKRQMMEAQSNMADQVARKFHERVSLLQNFSEPLNTFAEGVGESLGNMIYDTEQSDVKMKDLLKDMLKSYVKMSLQLIAQDLTRRVTKQLYYRQEEMD
-1503 LKAHQADA
+1503 
-1511 ETMRNAEQAVLRSEM
+1511 ETMHQQTMLQIQQLYQSLMLTAQTTGDAARLTQHATSNATELS
-1526 EYAKAV
+1526 
-1532 AEQMKQ
+1532 
-1538 RINDVYQL
+1538 
-1546 ATPVEEFGTAMGKA
+1546 
-1560 FATMTQDAE
+1560 AE
-1569 AGRAAIREAI
+1569 AGATT
-1579 GDMIN
+1579 G
-1584 GFMEQTVKMTE
+1584 K
-1595 EWIKRRIMQQMNDRL
+1595 
-1610 TSTAMKQAADEQVGI
+1610 VG
-1625 EEDKQDKITD
+1625 
-1635 TTQKGGKKKQ
+1635 
-1645 SIFSSI
+1645 
-1651 GSAITS
+1651 
-1657 IFKRQEKKEVSMEEG
+1657 
-1672 KQSEILNIQKE
+1672 L
-1683 GGEAQEILNV
+1683 
-1693 GVKSSIADVTQEI
+1693 
-1706 GSQTLQTEQAQAT
+1706 
-1719 QEVQTESAKTQANT
+1719 
-1733 VMGIASGASKI
+1733 GIAGGAAKI
-1744 IGSLGWWGIPLV
+1744 IGTLGFWGIPLIG
-1756 AVITALLNGLLSF
+1756 VITALLMGLLSW
-1769 AMSQVSSLF
+1769 AIGLAF
-1778 GGGSEAST
+1778 GGD
-1786 SDSGPN
+1786 DSGANASDATPN

-1801 YDSGNVQSVS
+1801 YDSGNVQSV
-1811 GGSPAGSPSPSGYS
+1811 GNGSPVASPSGYA
-1825 PSATPVSSGS
+1825 PSASPGGSGA
-1835 PAGYGGDRT
+1835 PAGAAGGDRT
-1844 PVLGTDGYVY
+1844 PVLGSDGYVY

-1920 HAYRTYDEGNLSDFL
+1920 HAYRTYDEGNLSDFA
-1935 GTDGTTTPDG
+1935 TVPDG
-1945 SPSDNTITKEDIDD
+1945 SPSGEGTLTKDDIDG
-1959 LRSTLSEF
+1959 LRSSLSEF

-1986 GGITQESQDG
+1986 GGIAQESQDG

>member
-30 RLEKAYNAI
+30 RLQKAYDAI

-93 RQVKKEMSRTSESS
+93 RQVKKEISRTSESS

-121 DQIKVMQGEMLN
+121 DQIKVMNGEMIN

-157 QLVASTQKTS
+157 QLVESTQKTS
-167 SAYQS
+167 SAYQG

-183 QTRRAVA
+183 QARRAVS
-190 TISGGGASAD
+190 TISDGGASAD
-200 ALRSA
+200 ALRTA
-205 RANLASYRDQLGKGG
+205 RANLVSYRDQLGKGG

-285 IDEIQRKLST
+285 IDEIQKKLNN
-295 LGTGDTARKKLNEQM
+295 LGTNDAARKKLNEQM
-310 KQLQNILAG
+310 KQLKNILDG
-319 VDHELVD
+319 VDHELVN
-326 IGNLLQ
+326 IGDLLK
-332 PANLRKAPLETLQK
+332 PGNLRKAPLETLQK
-346 AAKQLETEMA
+346 AAKQLENEMA

-380 RTTGAINKQ
+380 RTTGAINRQ

-443 EVNELSE
+443 EVNELSD
-450 SLAKINTRSTV
+450 SLATLNTRSTV

-671 DTVRAHVEESNE
+671 DTVRAHVEESNV
-683 AFAEATSLTNEY
+683 AFEEATSLTNEY

-751 NLLGLIAAELKILL
+751 NLLGLIAGELKILL

-794 GKASVLATLQTN
+794 GKNAVLATLQTK

-830 LTGLAIAIGSVIK
+830 LTGLAIAIASVIK
-843 SGQKA
+843 KGNEA

-884 NGSRQ
+884 AGSRQ

-909 TEKSTAYDVAKAYK
+909 TEKSTAKDIAAAYK

-962 VAGGS
+962 VAGSS

-1023 VQGYV
+1023 VQGYA
-1028 RDMRMNSGPE
+1028 RDMRMNSGLE
-1038 STLTPNEV
+1038 STRTPNEI
-1046 RANNTRALTQA
+1046 RADNTRALTQA
-1057 ERMLYAATR
+1057 EQMLYAATR
-1066 YATQAYSATNAMNRV
+1066 YASQAYSASNAMNRV
-1081 NKKWKPFEDD
+1081 NKKWKPFEED
-1091 LVTATEDESP
+1091 LSTATDETP
-1101 GALDNDAPD
+1101 GTLDNDAPD
-1110 KEAERRRKQAE
+1110 KEAEKRRKAEEAARRKALRAEMKEEQAKAQAIVDNVKNYYERQIAAITEMATKTGMDSELQKKLVDGMTVRMNNALANVRQAIAGTE
-1121 NDQKRAWR
+1121 NDWADFRQSMINDLYEPLS
-1129 EDMAQAQSEA
+1129 EDGTNQS
-1139 KAIIDNIKNFY
+1139 
-1150 QRQITEV
+1150 T
-1157 LRTANEQNWDT
+1157 
-1168 TLTQAAVRAVEGRM
+1168 
-1182 NLALS
+1182 
-1187 NARKGIAGVKNTW
+1187 
-1200 DEFKMTMN
+1200 
-1208 DDMREHADEVGYNE
+1208 
-1222 SKQLLDAIQNNN
+1222 QLLDNIIHNDIDKLKEMITVLSKELGQNGSVLLDQIWRKATENQLANAKQENKAYQERQKVLLEKNYTGKVNLDYENQMEQFGVAELTSEQIAQMMGWSQKGNNEAIQQF
-1234 LEALRQKIST
+1234 LDDRTEQWQKAFASARKNVVDL
-1244 LSKNLNMPETAAID
+1244 LSVD
-1258 AIWKNASL
+1258 AN
-1266 NEKANETAEQKRR
+1266 
-1279 KEINNRLLE
+1279 
-1288 RNYTRKVDDEYTQ
+1288 
-1301 SMETLGFFDIDEKQL
+1301 
-1316 QVLMGKDEK
+1316 
-1325 AIETLLNKRSE
+1325 SE
-1336 DIANLLKNAREN
+1336 DAPDKVL
-1348 IVELYNTDVSTES
+1348 T
-1361 GRNRLMEILFG
+1361 ILFG
-1372 KDWDQDDTELKQI
+1372 KDYKSYLAGTGLSSLLDMSADQFK
-1385 MELYGN
+1385 
-1391 DMQVFYNELLKYS
+1391 VFYQKLIEYS
-1404 DAYTMALKKAHE
+1404 DAYTDAQKKAYDE
-1416 EQKKILD
+1416 AKRRAD
-1423 FKWERSA
+1423 FIFNNNPTIQSIDQSTQQLSTINSDQQRFESDK
-1430 QYKANQAAQDDAN
+1430 NI
-1443 MLASGVG
+1443 G
-1450 QFSAK
+1450 Q
-1455 FQKKKEAGE
+1455 Q
-1464 DVPRND
+1464 
-1470 VYGTSSFIS
+1470 
-1479 SMGHD
+1479 MGMSWNIDSD
-1484 PEIDSYRLK
+1484 PEILRYRLLAERARLYYEDMARLREQDK
-1493 MEAAAAYYDF
+1493 ISEQQLTDAKRQMMEAQSNMADQVARKFHERVSLLQNFSEPLNTFAEGVGESLGNMIYDTEQSDVKMKDLLKDMLKSYVKMSLQLIAQDLTRRVTKQLYYRQEEMD
-1503 LKAHQADA
+1503 
-1511 ETMRNAEQAVLRSEM
+1511 ETMHQQTMLQIQQLYQSLMLTAQTTGDAARLTQHATSNATELS
-1526 EYAKAV
+1526 
-1532 AEQMKQ
+1532 
-1538 RINDVYQL
+1538 
-1546 ATPVEEFGTAMGKA
+1546 
-1560 FATMTQDAE
+1560 AE
-1569 AGRAAIREAI
+1569 AGATT
-1579 GDMIN
+1579 G
-1584 GFMEQTVKMTE
+1584 K
-1595 EWIKRRIMQQMNDRL
+1595 
-1610 TSTAMKQAADEQVGI
+1610 VG
-1625 EEDKQDKITD
+1625 
-1635 TTQKGGKKKQ
+1635 
-1645 SIFSSI
+1645 
-1651 GSAITS
+1651 
-1657 IFKRQEKKEVSMEEG
+1657 
-1672 KQSEILNIQKE
+1672 L
-1683 GGEAQEILNV
+1683 
-1693 GVKSSIADVTQEI
+1693 
-1706 GSQTLQTEQAQAT
+1706 
-1719 QEVQTESAKTQANT
+1719 
-1733 VMGIASGASKI
+1733 GIAGGAAKI
-1744 IGSLGWWGIPLV
+1744 IGTLGFWGIPLIG
-1756 AVITALLNGLLSF
+1756 VITALLMGLLSW
-1769 AMSQVSSLF
+1769 AIGLAF
-1778 GGGSEAST
+1778 GGD
-1786 SDSGPN
+1786 DSGASASDATPN

-1801 YDSGNVQSVS
+1801 YDSGNVQSV
-1811 GGSPAGSPSPSGYS
+1811 GNGSPVASPSGYA
-1825 PSATPVSSGS
+1825 PSASPGGSGAPVGS
-1835 PAGYGGDRT
+1835 AGGDRT
-1844 PVLGTDGYVY
+1844 PVLGSDGYVY

-1920 HAYRTYDEGNLSDFL
+1920 HAYRTYDEGNLSDFA
-1935 GTDGTTTPDG
+1935 TVPDG
-1945 SPSDNTITKEDIDD
+1945 SPSGEGTLTKEDIDG
-1959 LRSTLSEF
+1959 LRSSLSEF

-1986 GGITQESQDG
+1986 GGIAQESQDG

>member
-30 RLEKAYNAI
+30 RLQKAYDAI

-93 RQVKKEMSRTSESS
+93 RQVKKEISRTSESS

-121 DQIKVMQGEMLN
+121 DQIKVMNGEMIN

-157 QLVASTQKTS
+157 QLVESTQKTS
-167 SAYQS
+167 SAYQG

-183 QTRRAVA
+183 QARRAVS
-190 TISGGGASAD
+190 TISDGGASAD
-200 ALRSA
+200 ALRTA
-205 RANLASYRDQLGKGG
+205 RANLVSYRDQLGKGG

-228 AAEIERINAELKKCD
+228 ATEIERINAELKKCD

-285 IDEIQRKLST
+285 IDEIQKRLDN
-295 LGTGDTARKKLNEQM
+295 LGTNDTARKKLNEQM
-310 KQLQNILAG
+310 KQLKNILDG
-319 VDHELVD
+319 VDHELVN
-326 IGNLLQ
+326 IGDLLK
-332 PANLRKAPLETLQK
+332 PGNLRKAPLETLQK
-346 AAKQLETEMA
+346 AAKQLENEMA

-380 RTTGAINKQ
+380 RTTGAINRQ

-443 EVNELSE
+443 EVNELSD
-450 SLAKINTRSTV
+450 SLATLNTRSTV

-671 DTVRAHVEESNE
+671 DTVRAHVEESNV
-683 AFAEATSLTNEY
+683 AFEEATSLTNEY

-751 NLLGLIAAELKILL
+751 NLLGLIAGELKILL

-794 GKASVLATLQTN
+794 GKNAVLATLQTK

-830 LTGLAIAIGSVIK
+830 LTGLAIAIASVIK
-843 SGQKA
+843 KGNEA

-909 TEKSTAYDVAKAYK
+909 TEKSTANDIAKAYK

-939 KDITSQVAPRVGWSA
+939 KDITSQVAPRVGLTA

-962 VAGGS
+962 IAGGS
-967 AYNGTWLKAY
+967 AYNGTWLKGY
-977 VDDMQK
+977 VDDMRA
-983 AGKSVEE
+983 AGKSLEE
-990 INKDLARKLGVN
+990 INKDLAKKLGVS
-1002 GEIAADAYKSRSSKS
+1002 GEIAADAYKMRSRKS

-1023 VQGYV
+1023 VEGY
-1028 RDMRMNSGPE
+1028 RRENLYSGGDKDDPTAAL
-1038 STLTPNEV
+1038 SARN
-1046 RANNTRALTQA
+1046 NNTRQLTQK

-1066 YATQAYSATNAMNRV
+1066 YASQSYSASNAMNRV
-1081 NKKWKPFEDD
+1081 NKKWKPFEED
-1091 LVTATEDESP
+1091 LSTVTDETP
-1101 GALDNDAPD
+1101 GTLDNDAPD
-1110 KEAERRRKQAE
+1110 KEAERRRKAEEAARRKALRAEMKEEQAKAQAIVDNVKNYYERQIAAITEMATKTGMDSELQKKLVDGMTVRMNNALANVRQAISGTE
-1121 NDQKRAWR
+1121 NDWADFRQSMINDLYEPLS
-1129 EDMAQAQSEA
+1129 EDGTNQS
-1139 KAIIDNIKNFY
+1139 
-1150 QRQITEV
+1150 T
-1157 LRTANEQNWDT
+1157 
-1168 TLTQAAVRAVEGRM
+1168 
-1182 NLALS
+1182 
-1187 NARKGIAGVKNTW
+1187 
-1200 DEFKMTMN
+1200 
-1208 DDMREHADEVGYNE
+1208 
-1222 SKQLLDAIQNNN
+1222 QLLDNIIHNDIDKLKEMITVLSKELGQNGSVLLDQIWRKATENQLANAKQENKAYQERQKVLLEKNYTGKVNLDYENQMEQFGVAELTSEQIAQMMGWSQKGNNEAIQQF
-1234 LEALRQKIST
+1234 LDDRTEQWQKAFASARKNVVDL
-1244 LSKNLNMPETAAID
+1244 LSVD
-1258 AIWKNASL
+1258 AN
-1266 NEKANETAEQKRR
+1266 
-1279 KEINNRLLE
+1279 
-1288 RNYTRKVDDEYTQ
+1288 
-1301 SMETLGFFDIDEKQL
+1301 
-1316 QVLMGKDEK
+1316 
-1325 AIETLLNKRSE
+1325 SE
-1336 DIANLLKNAREN
+1336 DAPDKVL
-1348 IVELYNTDVSTES
+1348 T
-1361 GRNRLMEILFG
+1361 ILFG
-1372 KDWDQDDTELKQI
+1372 KDYKSYLVGTGLSSLLDMSADQFK
-1385 MELYGN
+1385 
-1391 DMQVFYNELLKYS
+1391 VFYQKLIEYS
-1404 DAYTMALKKAHE
+1404 DAYTDAQKKAYDE
-1416 EQKKILD
+1416 AKRRAD
-1423 FKWERSA
+1423 FIFNNNPTIQSIDQSTQQLSTINSDQQRFESDK
-1430 QYKANQAAQDDAN
+1430 NI
-1443 MLASGVG
+1443 G
-1450 QFSAK
+1450 Q
-1455 FQKKKEAGE
+1455 Q
-1464 DVPRND
+1464 
-1470 VYGTSSFIS
+1470 
-1479 SMGHD
+1479 MGMSWNIDSD
-1484 PEIDSYRLK
+1484 PEILRYRLLAERARLYYEDMARLREQDK
-1493 MEAAAAYYDF
+1493 ISEQQLTDAKRQMMEAQSNMADQVARKFHERVSLLQNFSEPLNTFAEGVGESLGNMIYDTEQSDVKMKDLLKDMLKSYVKMSLQLIAQDLTRRVTKQLYYRQEEMD
-1503 LKAHQADA
+1503 
-1511 ETMRNAEQAVLRSEM
+1511 ETMHQQTMLQIQQLYQSLMLTAQTTGDAARLTQHATSNATELS
-1526 EYAKAV
+1526 
-1532 AEQMKQ
+1532 
-1538 RINDVYQL
+1538 
-1546 ATPVEEFGTAMGKA
+1546 
-1560 FATMTQDAE
+1560 AE
-1569 AGRAAIREAI
+1569 AGATT
-1579 GDMIN
+1579 G
-1584 GFMEQTVKMTE
+1584 K
-1595 EWIKRRIMQQMNDRL
+1595 
-1610 TSTAMKQAADEQVGI
+1610 VG
-1625 EEDKQDKITD
+1625 
-1635 TTQKGGKKKQ
+1635 
-1645 SIFSSI
+1645 
-1651 GSAITS
+1651 
-1657 IFKRQEKKEVSMEEG
+1657 
-1672 KQSEILNIQKE
+1672 L
-1683 GGEAQEILNV
+1683 
-1693 GVKSSIADVTQEI
+1693 
-1706 GSQTLQTEQAQAT
+1706 
-1719 QEVQTESAKTQANT
+1719 
-1733 VMGIASGASKI
+1733 GIAGGAAKI
-1744 IGSLGWWGIPLV
+1744 IGTLGFWGIPLIG
-1756 AVITALLNGLLSF
+1756 VITALLMGLLSW
-1769 AMSQVSSLF
+1769 AIGLAF
-1778 GGGSEAST
+1778 GGD
-1786 SDSGPN
+1786 DSGASASDATPN

-1801 YDSGNVQSVS
+1801 YDSGNVQSVG
-1811 GGSPAGSPSPSGYS
+1811 GGSPVASPSGYA
-1825 PSATPVSSGS
+1825 PSASPGGSGV
-1835 PAGYGGDRT
+1835 PAGAGGGDRT
-1844 PVLGTDGYVY
+1844 PVLGSDGYVY

-1920 HAYRTYDEGNLSDFL
+1920 HAYRTYDEGNLSDFATVSDGFPSGE
-1935 GTDGTTTPDG
+1935 GTL
-1945 SPSDNTITKEDIDD
+1945 TKEDIDG
-1959 LRSTLSEF
+1959 LRSSLSEF

-1986 GGITQESQDG
+1986 GGIAQESQDG

>member
-30 RLEKAYNAI
+30 RLQKAYDAI

-93 RQVKKEMSRTSESS
+93 RQVKKEISRTSESS

-121 DQIKVMQGEMLN
+121 DQIKVMNGEMIN

-157 QLVASTQKTS
+157 QLVESTQKTS
-167 SAYQS
+167 SAYQG

-183 QTRRAVA
+183 QARRAVS
-190 TISGGGASAD
+190 TISDGGASAD
-200 ALRSA
+200 ALRTA
-205 RANLASYRDQLGKGG
+205 RANLVSYRDQLGKGG

-228 AAEIERINAELKKCD
+228 ATEIERINAELKKCD

-285 IDEIQRKLST
+285 IDEIQKKLNN
-295 LGTGDTARKKLNEQM
+295 LGTNDTARKKLNEQM
-310 KQLQNILAG
+310 KQLKNILDG
-319 VDHELVD
+319 VDHELVNIVD
-326 IGNLLQ
+326 LLK
-332 PANLRKAPLETLQK
+332 PGNLRKAPLETLQK
-346 AAKQLETEMA
+346 AAKQLENEMA

-380 RTTGAINKQ
+380 RTTGAINRQ

-443 EVNELSE
+443 EVNELSD
-450 SLAKINTRSTV
+450 SLATLNTRSTV

-671 DTVRAHVEESNE
+671 DTVRAHVEESNV
-683 AFAEATSLTNEY
+683 AFEEATSLTNEY

-794 GKASVLATLQTN
+794 GKNAVLATLQTK

-977 VDDMQK
+977 VEDMQK
-983 AGKSVEE
+983 AGKSVEA

-1023 VQGYV
+1023 VQGYA
-1028 RDMRMNSGPE
+1028 RDMRMNSGLE
-1038 STLTPNEV
+1038 STLTPNEI

-1057 ERMLYAATR
+1057 EQMLYAATR
-1066 YATQAYSATNAMNRV
+1066 YASQAYSATNAMNRV

-1110 KEAERRRKQAE
+1110 KEAERRRKAEEAARRKALRAEMKEEQAKAQAIVDNVKNYYERQIAAITEMATKTGMDSELQKKLVDGMTVRMNNALANVRQAIAGTE
-1121 NDQKRAWR
+1121 NDWADFRKSMINDLYEPLS
-1129 EDMAQAQSEA
+1129 EDGTNQS
-1139 KAIIDNIKNFY
+1139 
-1150 QRQITEV
+1150 T
-1157 LRTANEQNWDT
+1157 
-1168 TLTQAAVRAVEGRM
+1168 
-1182 NLALS
+1182 
-1187 NARKGIAGVKNTW
+1187 
-1200 DEFKMTMN
+1200 
-1208 DDMREHADEVGYNE
+1208 
-1222 SKQLLDAIQNNN
+1222 QLLDNIIHNDIDK
-1234 LEALRQKIST
+1234 LKEMIT
-1244 LSKNLNMPETAAID
+1244 VLSKELGQNGSVLLD
-1258 AIWKNASL
+1258 QIWRKATE
-1266 NEKANETAEQKRR
+1266 NE
-1279 KEINNRLLE
+1279 
-1288 RNYTRKVDDEYTQ
+1288 
-1301 SMETLGFFDIDEKQL
+1301 
-1316 QVLMGKDEK
+1316 
-1325 AIETLLNKRSE
+1325 
-1336 DIANLLKNAREN
+1336 LKNANQQNKAYQERQKVLLEKNYTGKVNLDYEN
-1348 IVELYNTDVSTES
+1348 QMEQFGVAELTSEQIAQMKGWSQKGNNEAIQQFLDDRTEQWQKAFAS
-1361 GRNRLMEILFG
+1361 ARKNVVDLLSVDANSEDAPDKVLTILFG
-1372 KDWDQDDTELKQI
+1372 KDYKSYLAGTGLSSLLDMSADQFK
-1385 MELYGN
+1385 
-1391 DMQVFYNELLKYS
+1391 VFYQKLIEYS
-1404 DAYTMALKKAHE
+1404 DAYTDAQKKAYDE
-1416 EQKKILD
+1416 AKRRAD
-1423 FKWERSA
+1423 FIFNNNPTIQSIDQSTQQLSTINSDQQRFESDK
-1430 QYKANQAAQDDAN
+1430 NI
-1443 MLASGVG
+1443 G
-1450 QFSAK
+1450 Q
-1455 FQKKKEAGE
+1455 Q
-1464 DVPRND
+1464 
-1470 VYGTSSFIS
+1470 
-1479 SMGHD
+1479 MGMSWNIDSD
-1484 PEIDSYRLK
+1484 PEILRYRLLAERARLYYEDMARLREQDK
-1493 MEAAAAYYDF
+1493 ISEQQLTDAKRQMMEAQSNMADQVARKFHERVSLLQNFSEPLNTFAEGVGESLGNMIYDTEQSDVKMKDLLKDMLKSYVKMSLQLIAQDLTRRVTKQLYYRQEEMD
-1503 LKAHQADA
+1503 
-1511 ETMRNAEQAVLRSEM
+1511 ETMHQQTMLQIQQLYQSLMLTAQTTGDAARLTQHATSNATELS
-1526 EYAKAV
+1526 
-1532 AEQMKQ
+1532 
-1538 RINDVYQL
+1538 
-1546 ATPVEEFGTAMGKA
+1546 
-1560 FATMTQDAE
+1560 AE
-1569 AGRAAIREAI
+1569 AGATT
-1579 GDMIN
+1579 G
-1584 GFMEQTVKMTE
+1584 K
-1595 EWIKRRIMQQMNDRL
+1595 
-1610 TSTAMKQAADEQVGI
+1610 VG
-1625 EEDKQDKITD
+1625 
-1635 TTQKGGKKKQ
+1635 
-1645 SIFSSI
+1645 
-1651 GSAITS
+1651 
-1657 IFKRQEKKEVSMEEG
+1657 
-1672 KQSEILNIQKE
+1672 L
-1683 GGEAQEILNV
+1683 
-1693 GVKSSIADVTQEI
+1693 
-1706 GSQTLQTEQAQAT
+1706 
-1719 QEVQTESAKTQANT
+1719 
-1733 VMGIASGASKI
+1733 GIAGGAAKI
-1744 IGSLGWWGIPLV
+1744 IGTLGFWGIPLIG
-1756 AVITALLNGLLSF
+1756 VITALLMGLLSW
-1769 AMSQVSSLF
+1769 AIGLAF
-1778 GGGSEAST
+1778 GGD
-1786 SDSGPN
+1786 DSGASASDATPN

-1801 YDSGNVQSVS
+1801 YDSGNVQSV
-1811 GGSPAGSPSPSGYS
+1811 GNGSPVASPSGYA
-1825 PSATPVSSGS
+1825 PSASPGGSGV
-1835 PAGYGGDRT
+1835 PAGAAGGDRT
-1844 PVLGTDGYVY
+1844 PVLGSDGYVY

-1920 HAYRTYDEGNLSDFL
+1920 HAYRTYDEGNLSDFA
-1935 GTDGTTTPDG
+1935 TVPDG
-1945 SPSDNTITKEDIDD
+1945 SPSGEGTLTKEDIDG
-1959 LRSTLSEF
+1959 LRSSLSEF

-1986 GGITQESQDG
+1986 GGIAQESQDG

>member
-30 RLEKAYNAI
+30 RLQKAYDAI

-93 RQVKKEMSRTSESS
+93 RQVKKEISRTSESS

-121 DQIKVMQGEMLN
+121 DQIKVMNGEMIN

-157 QLVASTQKTS
+157 QLVESTQKTS
-167 SAYQS
+167 SAYQG

-183 QTRRAVA
+183 QARRAVS
-190 TISGGGASAD
+190 TISDGGASAD
-200 ALRSA
+200 ALRTA
-205 RANLASYRDQLGKGG
+205 RANLVSYRDQLGKGG

-228 AAEIERINAELKKCD
+228 ATEIERINAELKKCD

-285 IDEIQRKLST
+285 IDEIQKKLNN
-295 LGTGDTARKKLNEQM
+295 LGTNDTARKKLNEQM
-310 KQLQNILAG
+310 KQLKNILDG

-346 AAKQLETEMA
+346 AAKQLENEMA

-380 RTTGAINKQ
+380 RTTGAINRQ

-443 EVNELSE
+443 EVNELSD
-450 SLAKINTRSTV
+450 SLATLNTRSTV

-671 DTVRAHVEESNE
+671 DTVRAHVEESNV
-683 AFAEATSLTNEY
+683 AFEEATSLTNEY

-794 GKASVLATLQTN
+794 GKNAVLATLQTK

-830 LTGLAIAIGSVIK
+830 LTGLAIAIASVIK
-843 SGQKA
+843 KGNEA

-884 NGSRQ
+884 TGSRQ

-909 TEKSTAYDVAKAYK
+909 TEKSTANDIAKAYK

-939 KDITSQVAPRVGWSA
+939 KDITSQVAPRIGWSA

-977 VDDMQK
+977 VDDMRA
-983 AGKSVEE
+983 AGKTVEE
-990 INKDLARKLGVN
+990 INNDLAKKLGVE
-1002 GEIAADAYKSRSSKS
+1002 GKVARDAYNRRSDK
-1017 PTEWFD
+1017 TLRTTFFD
-1023 VQGYV
+1023 QESYQAQAQY
-1028 RDMRMNSGPE
+1028 DMDGGFAAARN
-1038 STLTPNEV
+1038 T
-1046 RANNTRALTQA
+1046 TRALTQA
-1057 ERMLYAATR
+1057 EQMLYAATR
-1066 YATQAYSATNAMNRV
+1066 YATQAYSASNAMNRV
-1081 NKKWKPFEDD
+1081 NKKWKPFEED
-1091 LVTATEDESP
+1091 LSTVTDETP
-1101 GALDNDAPD
+1101 GTLDNDAPD
-1110 KEAERRRKQAE
+1110 KEAEKRRKAEEAARRKALRAEMKEEQAKAQAIVDNVKNYYERQIAAITEMATKTGMDSELQKKLVDGMTVRMNNALANVRQAIAGTE
-1121 NDQKRAWR
+1121 NDWADFRQSMINDLYEPLS
-1129 EDMAQAQSEA
+1129 EDGTNQS
-1139 KAIIDNIKNFY
+1139 
-1150 QRQITEV
+1150 T
-1157 LRTANEQNWDT
+1157 
-1168 TLTQAAVRAVEGRM
+1168 
-1182 NLALS
+1182 
-1187 NARKGIAGVKNTW
+1187 
-1200 DEFKMTMN
+1200 
-1208 DDMREHADEVGYNE
+1208 
-1222 SKQLLDAIQNNN
+1222 QLLDNIIHNDIDKLKEMITVLSKELGQNGSVLLDQIWRKATENQLANAKQENKAYQERQKVLLEKNYTGKVNLDYENQMEQFGVAELTSEQIAQMMGWSQKGNNEAIQQF
-1234 LEALRQKIST
+1234 LDDRTEQWQKAFASARKNVVDL
-1244 LSKNLNMPETAAID
+1244 LSVD
-1258 AIWKNASL
+1258 AN
-1266 NEKANETAEQKRR
+1266 
-1279 KEINNRLLE
+1279 
-1288 RNYTRKVDDEYTQ
+1288 
-1301 SMETLGFFDIDEKQL
+1301 
-1316 QVLMGKDEK
+1316 
-1325 AIETLLNKRSE
+1325 SE
-1336 DIANLLKNAREN
+1336 DAPDKVL
-1348 IVELYNTDVSTES
+1348 T
-1361 GRNRLMEILFG
+1361 ILFG
-1372 KDWDQDDTELKQI
+1372 KDYKSYLAGTGLSSLLDMSADQFK
-1385 MELYGN
+1385 
-1391 DMQVFYNELLKYS
+1391 VFYQKLIEYS
-1404 DAYTMALKKAHE
+1404 DAYTDAQKKAYDE
-1416 EQKKILD
+1416 AKRRAD
-1423 FKWERSA
+1423 FIFNNNPTIQSIDQSTQQLSTINSDQQRFESDK
-1430 QYKANQAAQDDAN
+1430 NI
-1443 MLASGVG
+1443 G
-1450 QFSAK
+1450 Q
-1455 FQKKKEAGE
+1455 Q
-1464 DVPRND
+1464 
-1470 VYGTSSFIS
+1470 
-1479 SMGHD
+1479 MGMSWNIDSD
-1484 PEIDSYRLK
+1484 PEILRYRLLAERARLYYEDMARLREQDK
-1493 MEAAAAYYDF
+1493 ISEQQLTDAKRQMMEAQSNMADQVARKFHERVSLLQNFSEPLNTFAEGVGESLGNMIYDTEQSDVKMKDLLKDMLKSYVKMSLQLIAQDLTRRVTKQLYYRQEEMD
-1503 LKAHQADA
+1503 
-1511 ETMRNAEQAVLRSEM
+1511 ETMHQQTMLQIQQLYQSLMLTAQTTGDAARLTQHATSNATELS
-1526 EYAKAV
+1526 
-1532 AEQMKQ
+1532 
-1538 RINDVYQL
+1538 
-1546 ATPVEEFGTAMGKA
+1546 
-1560 FATMTQDAE
+1560 AE
-1569 AGRAAIREAI
+1569 AGATT
-1579 GDMIN
+1579 G
-1584 GFMEQTVKMTE
+1584 K
-1595 EWIKRRIMQQMNDRL
+1595 
-1610 TSTAMKQAADEQVGI
+1610 VG
-1625 EEDKQDKITD
+1625 
-1635 TTQKGGKKKQ
+1635 
-1645 SIFSSI
+1645 
-1651 GSAITS
+1651 
-1657 IFKRQEKKEVSMEEG
+1657 
-1672 KQSEILNIQKE
+1672 L
-1683 GGEAQEILNV
+1683 
-1693 GVKSSIADVTQEI
+1693 
-1706 GSQTLQTEQAQAT
+1706 
-1719 QEVQTESAKTQANT
+1719 
-1733 VMGIASGASKI
+1733 GIAGGAAKI
-1744 IGSLGWWGIPLV
+1744 IGTLGFWGIPLIG
-1756 AVITALLNGLLSF
+1756 VITALLMGLLSW
-1769 AMSQVSSLF
+1769 AIGLAF
-1778 GGGSEAST
+1778 GGD
-1786 SDSGPN
+1786 DSGANASDATPN

-1811 GGSPAGSPSPSGYS
+1811 GGSPAGNPSPSGYA
-1825 PSATPVSSGS
+1825 PSASPGGSGAPVGS
-1835 PAGYGGDRT
+1835 AGGDRT
-1844 PVLGTDGYVY
+1844 PVLGSDGYVY

-1920 HAYRTYDEGNLSDFL
+1920 HAYRTYDEGNLSDFANV
-1935 GTDGTTTPDG
+1935 PDG
-1945 SPSDNTITKEDIDD
+1945 SPSGEGTLTKEDIDG
-1959 LRSTLSEF
+1959 LRSSLSEF
-1967 TAVMLAIKR
+1967 TAVMLSIKR

-1986 GGITQESQDG
+1986 GGIAQESQDG

>member
-30 RLEKAYNAI
+30 RLQKAYDAI

-93 RQVKKEMSRTSESS
+93 RQVKKEISRTSESS

-121 DQIKVMQGEMLN
+121 DQIKVMNGEMIN

-157 QLVASTQKTS
+157 QLVESTQKTS
-167 SAYQS
+167 SAYQG

-183 QTRRAVA
+183 QARRAVS
-190 TISGGGASAD
+190 TISDGGASAD
-200 ALRSA
+200 ALRTA
-205 RANLASYRDQLGKGG
+205 RANLVSYRDQLGKGG

-228 AAEIERINAELKKCD
+228 ATEIERINAELKKCD
-243 DQLDAIA
+243 DQLDAIV

-285 IDEIQRKLST
+285 IDEIQKKLNN
-295 LGTGDTARKKLNEQM
+295 LGTNDTARKKLNEQM
-310 KQLQNILAG
+310 KQLKNILDG
-319 VDHELVD
+319 VDHELVN
-326 IGNLLQ
+326 IGDLLK
-332 PANLRKAPLETLQK
+332 PGNLRKAPLETLQK
-346 AAKQLETEMA
+346 AAKQLENEMA

-380 RTTGAINKQ
+380 RTTGAINRQ

-443 EVNELSE
+443 EVNELSDN
-450 SLAKINTRSTV
+450 LATLNTRSTV

-671 DTVRAHVEESNE
+671 DTVRAHVEESNV
-683 AFAEATSLTNEY
+683 AFEEATSLTNEY

-751 NLLGLIAAELKILL
+751 NLLGLIAGELKILL

-794 GKASVLATLQTN
+794 GKNAVLATLQTK

-830 LTGLAIAIGSVIK
+830 LTGLAIAIASVIK
-843 SGQKA
+843 KGNEA
-848 TTWMQG
+848 TTWMKG

-884 NGSRQ
+884 TGSRQ

-909 TEKSTAYDVAKAYK
+909 TEKSTAKDIAAAYK

-939 KDITSQVAPRVGWSA
+939 KDITSQVAPRVGWTA

-967 AYNGTWLKAY
+967 AYNGTWLKGY
-977 VDDMQK
+977 VDDMRA
-983 AGKSVEE
+983 AGKSLEE
-990 INKDLARKLGVN
+990 INKDLARKLGVS
-1002 GEIAADAYKSRSSKS
+1002 GEIAADAYKMRSRKS

-1023 VQGYV
+1023 VEGY
-1028 RDMRMNSGPE
+1028 RREMLYSGGDKDDPTAAL
-1038 STLTPNEV
+1038 SARN
-1046 RANNTRALTQA
+1046 NNTRQLTQK

-1066 YATQAYSATNAMNRV
+1066 YASQSYSASNAMNRV
-1081 NKKWKPFEDD
+1081 NKKWKPFEED
-1091 LVTATEDESP
+1091 LSTVTDETP
-1101 GALDNDAPD
+1101 GTLDNDATD
-1110 KEAERRRKQAE
+1110 KEAERRRKAEEAARRKALRAEMKEEQAKAQAIVDNVKNYYERQIAAITEMATKTGMDSELQKKLVDGMTVRMNNALANVRQAIAGTE
-1121 NDQKRAWR
+1121 NDWAQFRQSMINDLYEPLS
-1129 EDMAQAQSEA
+1129 EDGTNQS
-1139 KAIIDNIKNFY
+1139 
-1150 QRQITEV
+1150 T
-1157 LRTANEQNWDT
+1157 
-1168 TLTQAAVRAVEGRM
+1168 
-1182 NLALS
+1182 
-1187 NARKGIAGVKNTW
+1187 
-1200 DEFKMTMN
+1200 
-1208 DDMREHADEVGYNE
+1208 
-1222 SKQLLDAIQNNN
+1222 QLLDNIIHNDIDKLKEMITVLSKELGQNGSVLLDQIWRKATENQLANAKQENKAYQERQKVLLEKNYTGKVNLDYENQMEQFGVAELTSEQIAQMMGWSQKGNNEAIQQF
-1234 LEALRQKIST
+1234 LDDRTEQWQKAFASARKNVVDL
-1244 LSKNLNMPETAAID
+1244 LSVD
-1258 AIWKNASL
+1258 AN
-1266 NEKANETAEQKRR
+1266 
-1279 KEINNRLLE
+1279 
-1288 RNYTRKVDDEYTQ
+1288 
-1301 SMETLGFFDIDEKQL
+1301 
-1316 QVLMGKDEK
+1316 
-1325 AIETLLNKRSE
+1325 SE
-1336 DIANLLKNAREN
+1336 DAPDKVL
-1348 IVELYNTDVSTES
+1348 T
-1361 GRNRLMEILFG
+1361 ILFG
-1372 KDWDQDDTELKQI
+1372 KDYKSYLAGTGLSSLLDMSADQFK
-1385 MELYGN
+1385 
-1391 DMQVFYNELLKYS
+1391 VFYQKLIEYS
-1404 DAYTMALKKAHE
+1404 DAYTDAQKKAYDE
-1416 EQKKILD
+1416 AKRRAD
-1423 FKWERSA
+1423 FIFNNNPTIQSIDQSTQQLSTINSDQQRFESDK
-1430 QYKANQAAQDDAN
+1430 NI
-1443 MLASGVG
+1443 G
-1450 QFSAK
+1450 Q
-1455 FQKKKEAGE
+1455 Q
-1464 DVPRND
+1464 
-1470 VYGTSSFIS
+1470 
-1479 SMGHD
+1479 MGMSWNIDSD
-1484 PEIDSYRLK
+1484 PEILRYRLLA
-1493 MEAAAAYYDF
+1493 ERARLYYEDM
-1503 LKAHQADA
+1503 A
-1511 ETMRNAEQAVLRSEM
+1511 RLRE
-1526 EYAKAV
+1526 
-1532 AEQMKQ
+1532 
-1538 RINDVYQL
+1538 
-1546 ATPVEEFGTAMGKA
+1546 
-1560 FATMTQDAE
+1560 
-1569 AGRAAIREAI
+1569 
-1579 GDMIN
+1579 
-1584 GFMEQTVKMTE
+1584 
-1595 EWIKRRIMQQMNDRL
+1595 
-1610 TSTAMKQAADEQVGI
+1610 
-1625 EEDKQDKITD
+1625 QDKISEQQLTD
-1635 TTQKGGKKKQ
+1635 
-1645 SIFSSI
+1645 
-1651 GSAITS
+1651 A
-1657 IFKRQEKKEVSMEEG
+1657 KRQMM
-1672 KQSEILNIQKE
+1672 
-1683 GGEAQEILNV
+1683 EAQSNMADQVARKFHERVSLLQNFSEPLNTFAEGV
-1693 GVKSSIADVTQEI
+1693 GESLGNMIYD
-1706 GSQTLQTEQAQAT
+1706 TEQSDVKFKDLLKDMLKSYVKMSLQLIAQDLTRRVTKQLYYRQEEADETMHQAT
-1719 QEVQTESAKTQANT
+1719 MLQIQQLYQSLMLTAQTTGDAARLTQHSTSNAT
-1733 VMGIASGASKI
+1733 ELAEEAGATTGKVGLGIAGGAAKI
-1744 IGSLGWWGIPLV
+1744 IGTLGWWGIPLIG
-1756 AVITALLNGLLSF
+1756 VITALLMGLLSW
-1769 AMSQVSSLF
+1769 AIGLAF
-1778 GGGSEAST
+1778 GGDE
-1786 SDSGPN
+1786 SGGTDAATPN

-1801 YDSGNVQSVS
+1801 YDSGNVQSV
-1811 GGSPAGSPSPSGYS
+1811 GNGSPVASPSGYA
-1825 PSATPVSSGS
+1825 PSASPGGSGAPVS
-1835 PAGYGGDRT
+1835 AAGGDST

-1920 HAYRTYDEGNLSDFL
+1920 HAYRTYDEGNLSDFA
-1935 GTDGTTTPDG
+1935 TVPDG
-1945 SPSDNTITKEDIDD
+1945 SPSGEGTLTKEDIDG
-1959 LRSTLSEF
+1959 LRSSLSEF